1 MELNPCCSFVGI
13 VNYLYTRSLHRKRR
27 RSGPNI
33 PRSWSSDSG
42 GFRARRK
49 SPQAIA
55 MATLS
60 LRISIPEKNATKMMQ
75 FDPSTSVYDACRI
88 IREKLAE
95 ASNMGQ
101 PKDYGLFLADED
113 VKKGVWLEPG
123 RNLDYYILRNGD
135 LLEYRRK
142 LRTLRVRMLDGTL
155 KTMLVDD
162 SQPVANLMVVI
173 CTKIGITNH
182 DEYSLVRELVEE
194 ENENQKPGNFGTLT
208 LKRKKE
214 EKGERDAKM
223 EQLRKKLKTDD
234 EVNWIDPSKTL
245 REQGIDESETVLLR
259 RKFFFSDQNIDSRD
273 PVQLSLLYV
282 QARDAIL
289 DGTHP
294 ITQEKACVFAGIQC
308 QIQFGDHKEEKHKPG
323 FLDLKEFLPQSYVKV
338 KGIEKKVYAEHKK
351 HIGLSELDAKV
362 LYTKTA
368 RSLNTYGVT
377 FFLVKEKMKGKNKL
391 VPRLLG
397 VTKDSVLRLD
407 EKTKEILK
415 TWPLTTVRRWGAS
428 PNTFTLDFGDYSD
441 QYYSVQ
447 TTEAEQILQ
456 LIAGYIDIILK
467 KQKAKDH
474 FGIEGDEGSTMV
486 EDSVSPLKATIMQH
500 ETSNVGKG
508 NVEAVSVA
516 IPAVMR
522 AGGDGARPYGTG
534 HIGGAQYTTVSG
546 QVNIAHAPPMVQQTK
561 VTSVLSEPQRALLST
576 ISAGHEVIHIAEM
589 ELSTKAQLPELGTD
603 PASLRWIEQTIDTHK
618 QNVGSQIAAM
628 NAATAQVV
636 TLTSGPADDVDHTA
650 VGAAITTIATNLP
663 EMTKG
668 VRMIA
673 ALMDDDSSGE
683 RLLDA
688 ARKLCSAFSDLLKAT
703 EPETKEPFIATT
715 YEQYPRQNL
724 LNAASRVGEA
734 SHQVLTTIGEEDDS
748 NRELQDMLLALA
760 KAVANTTAALV
771 LKAKNIA
778 ATCEDSITQ
787 NRVISAATQC
797 ALATSQLVACAKVV
811 APTLHSPACQT
822 QLMNAVREV
831 TKAVERLVDVC
842 NETCGDENLL
852 KELSLAAAE
861 VSRTLNDLL
870 NHIKTATRGERAKE
884 SIQEGAVET
893 ILVATDRLFASTG
906 DAGEMVRQARV
917 VGQATAQL
925 IQSIKGEA
933 ERQTD
938 SEQQQRLLAAAKLLA
953 DATAKMVEAARQCAS
968 SPHDARM
975 QDQLRQAAEELRVA
989 TTAAATP
996 ALRRK
1001 LITRLEACAK
1011 QAASTA
1017 TQCIAAS
1024 SGAGHH
1030 NTNSASQ
1037 EELNMECR
1045 TIAQHIPH
1053 LVSGV
1058 KGTQAQPDN
1067 PSAQLNL
1074 INASEQFLQPGTAVV
1089 KAVRAV
1095 LPTVTD
1101 QASAMQL
1108 NNTSQQL
1115 GSSLAD
1121 LRSAVTRAREACSG
1135 LELDA
1140 AEELINSLKDELGE
1154 FYRAVEAASLR
1165 PLPEETTESTAL
1177 RLGATSKNVGFAMA
1191 QLLSA
1196 AKQGNKNYTGSAA
1209 RETASALKDLTY
1221 AVRGVAATSNQP
1233 ETQKKVLMT
1242 ADDVILRSLRL
1253 VKEARRV
1260 LKHPDDPQNEAN
1272 LAAVAKD
1279 VSYSLNKCVSCL
1291 PGQRDVDEAIHNID
1305 DMAQLLNTNDFPQT
1319 SKSYGQLQSDLN
1331 NAAANLNDASS
1342 NIVSSVR
1349 SPVQLANSSRQF
1361 TNAFGD
1367 LLGVG
1372 MEMAGQTTIETRS
1385 QVVVSLK
1392 NVTMTSGKL
1401 LVTAKSVAADPTA
1414 PNAKN
1419 QLSAAAR
1426 AVTDSINYLVDV
1438 CTSAAPGQN
1447 ECDNAIRNIQSMRS
1461 LLDNPSEPISDVSYF
1476 ECLETVM
1483 EKSKSLGDGMTGIAN
1498 YAKKSE
1504 HENFSV
1510 AVRGVSSSICG
1521 LIEAAA
1527 QAAYLAGVSD
1537 PTSVAGKPGLVDQ
1550 AQFLRAAQAIH
1561 SGCQSLSNPTTTQE
1575 QVLSAATIIAKHT
1588 SAVCNACR
1596 LASSK
1601 TSNPVAKRHFVQSAK
1616 DVANSTA
1623 CLVKE
1628 IKALDKNYSDANR
1641 EKCTEATKPLLEAV
1655 DNLCTFASSPEFASQ
1670 PAKISIAARA
1680 AQEPITSAG
1689 KSIIDGSCAMVQAAK
1704 SLAVSPKDPPTW
1716 QLLANHSKSVSDS
1729 IKSLVASIRDKAP
1742 GQKECDAAIEKLSA
1756 RIRELD
1762 AASLSAVS
1770 QALLPRRENTVQGF
1784 TDQME
1789 SSASELREK
1798 LEPLRTA
1805 AKYEAENVGHA
1816 VNQIALYSEPLVSG
1830 AIGAASNMVHSKQQ
1844 MVLLDQT
1851 KTVAESA
1858 LQLIYV
1864 TKESGGNPK
1873 AVALHSEVD
1882 ETVESTKDALQELQ
1896 NTLETISTSA
1906 GIVTGLIDTISRA
1919 MVRLEDHRMSTI
1931 DTVDSYVDYQT
1942 RMVEAAKEIAR
1953 LAQEMSTKSST
1964 DVARL
1969 GPLAVDISHKYT
1981 QLARDTSGAS
1991 AAASNADVS
2000 AKLRTGVQE
2009 LGRACADIVRAA
2021 GTCQMSPGDAYAQRE
2036 VAEHSKNV
2044 TEKVSQVL
2052 AALQAGSR
2060 GTQACINAAS
2070 TVSGIIGDLDTTI
2083 MFATAGTLHAENESD
2098 TFADHR
2104 ESILQTAKALVED
2117 TKTLVAGAA
2126 SSQEQLAVAA
2136 QNAVSTIVQLAEVV
2150 KYGAA
2155 SLGSQNPEAQVML
2168 INAVKDVA
2176 SALGDLIHATKAASG
2191 KPINDPSMAHL
2202 KDSAK
2207 VMVTNVTSLLKTVK
2221 AVEDEHTRGTR
2232 ALEST
2237 IEAIAQEIRALNSSE
2252 TQKSHVTPE
2261 DLVRCTKSITLATA
2275 KAVSAG
2281 NSCKQDDIIAA
2292 ANMGRKSISDML
2304 TICKS
2309 AAYNCAETAELR
2321 DRTLQAGHDVA
2332 INYRELLQAI
2342 LQISSRSSDAKHTL
2356 PAISRKIAQSV
2367 TELVAVAEL
2376 LKGNDWVDPDDPT
2389 VIAENELL
2397 GAAASIDAA
2406 AKKLASLRPRRSIQ
2420 ETPEDMNF
2428 DEMILEAAKSIA
2440 AATSALIKAAS
2451 AAQRELIATGK
2462 VSRMP
2467 LTSSDDG
2474 QWSEGLI
2481 SAARMVAAAT
2491 HSLVESANAL
2501 VQGVSSEEKLIS
2513 SAKQVA
2519 SSTAQL
2525 LVACKVKADPDSD
2538 STKRLQAAGNA
2549 VKRATDN
2556 LVRAAQQ
2563 AIQQEEDRS
2572 LVLNRRMV
2580 GGIAQEIDARSE
2592 VLRIEREL
2600 EEARGR
2606 LTAIRLAKYKN
2617 RSDLADGD
2625 GELSAEQSGYQSYTT
2640 RYETRAYEPQ
2650 STPSPIQTM
2659 NHTLDQLQS
2668 TTQHISHQ
2676 FGDRQNLISPEKVH
2690 STQSTL
2696 ERKMKDS
2703 QYRSTVDNQ
2712 YGSLDRKYI
2721 IDSHQDRSPYV
2732 VTERKII
2739 TDNSPGQ
2746 YSSIER
2752 RINQESFTSERRHAD
2767 GIPSPISYPT
2777 PPPQHILYSPK
2788 PPSTIPKI
2796 IQEQTL
2802 DDSKDQKY
2810 STDRFSGVSPMS
2822 TFRSEKQVESQR
2834 FSGGIPQHQTFKNV
2848 ESKVIPGGRMETI
2861 TTKTYTSTPGKSSSS
2876 NYETTEETKEYTTSG
2891 NDLSTFKGFD
2901 KNDSLEER
2909 TMKQS
2914 MHKVTEK
2921 KTVTMT
2927 TSSRQE
2933 SNTKTFRYEDKQ

>member
-1 MELNPCCSFVGI
+1 
-13 VNYLYTRSLHRKRR
+13 
-27 RSGPNI
+27 
-33 PRSWSSDSG
+33 
-42 GFRARRK
+42 
-49 SPQAIA
+49 

-88 IREKLAE
+88 IREKLVE

-182 DEYSLVRELVEE
+182 DEYSLVRELVDDD
-194 ENENQKPGNFGTLT
+194 NENQKPGNFGTLT

-338 KGIEKKVYAEHKK
+338 KGIEKKVFAEHKK

-456 LIAGYIDIILK
+456 LISGYIDIILK

-500 ETSNVGKG
+500 ETSNIGKG

-534 HIGGAQYTTVSG
+534 HIGGAQYTTISG
-546 QVNIAHAPPMVQQTK
+546 QVNIAHAPPTVQQTK

-576 ISAGHEVIHIAEM
+576 ITAGHEVIHIAET
-589 ELSTKAQLPELGTD
+589 ELTTKAQLPELGTD

-673 ALMDDDSSGE
+673 ALMDDESSGE

-703 EPETKEPFIATT
+703 EPETKEPFYITST
-715 YEQYPRQNL
+715 LYGQYPRQNL

-778 ATCEDSITQ
+778 ATCEDSATQ

-831 TKAVERLVDVC
+831 TRAVERLVQVC
-842 NETCGDENLL
+842 NETCSDDNLL

-870 NHIKTATRGERAKE
+870 NHIKTATRERAKE

-893 ILVATDRLFASTG
+893 IFVATDKLFASTG

-953 DATAKMVEAARQCAS
+953 DATARMVEAARQCAS
-968 SPHDARM
+968 SPHDIKM
-975 QDQLRQAAEELRVA
+975 QDQLRQAAEELRAA

-1024 SGAGHH
+1024 SGVGHH
-1030 NTNSASQ
+1030 NTNPASQ

-1045 TIAQHIPH
+1045 MMAQQIPH

-1067 PSAQLNL
+1067 PTAQLNL

-1089 KAVRAV
+1089 KATRAV

-1108 NNTSQQL
+1108 NTTSQQL

-1121 LRSAVTRAREACSG
+1121 LRSAVTRAREACGG

-1140 AEELINSLKDELGE
+1140 AEELINSLKDEIGE

-1177 RLGATSKNVGFAMA
+1177 RLGATSKNVGYAMA

-1196 AKQGNKNYTGSAA
+1196 AKQGNENYTGSAA

-1260 LKHPDDPQNEAN
+1260 LKNPDDPENEVN

-1279 VSYSLNKCVSCL
+1279 VSNSLNKCVSCL
-1291 PGQRDVDEAIHNID
+1291 PGQRDVDEAIYNID
-1305 DMAQLLNTNDFPQT
+1305 DMTQVLNINEFPQT
-1319 SKSYGQLQSDLN
+1319 SRSYGQLQSDLN

-1342 NIVSSVR
+1342 NVVSSVR
-1349 SPVQLANSSRQF
+1349 SPVQLANSSKQF
-1361 TNAFGD
+1361 TNAFGE
-1367 LLGVG
+1367 LLSVG
-1372 MEMAGQTTIETRS
+1372 LEMASQTTVETRS
-1385 QVVVSLK
+1385 QVVISLK
-1392 NVTMTSGKL
+1392 NISITSSKL
-1401 LVTAKSVAADPTA
+1401 LMTAKSIAADPTA

-1461 LLDNPSEPISDVSYF
+1461 LLDNPSEPISDASYF

-1498 YAKKSE
+1498 HAKKSE
-1504 HENFSV
+1504 HEQFSV

-1561 SGCQSLSNPTTTQE
+1561 SGCQSLSNPTSTQQ
-1575 QVLSAATIIAKHT
+1575 QVLSAATMIAKHT
-1588 SAVCNACR
+1588 SALCNACR

-1628 IKALDKNYSDANR
+1628 IKALDQNYSDVNR
-1641 EKCTEATKPLLEAV
+1641 EKCAEATKPLLEAV
-1655 DNLCTFASSPEFASQ
+1655 DNLCTFAGSPEFASQ

-1689 KSIIDGSCAMVQAAK
+1689 KSIIDGSCAMVLAAK

-1770 QALLPRRENTVQGF
+1770 QALLPRRENTMQGF

-1816 VNQIALYSEPLVSG
+1816 VNQIALYSEPLVSS

-1873 AVALHSEVD
+1873 AVALHTEVD
-1882 ETVESTKDALQELQ
+1882 EIVESTKDALQELQ

-1919 MVRLEDHRMSTI
+1919 MVRLEDYRMSTV

-2000 AKLRTGVQE
+2000 ARLRTGVQE

-2021 GTCQMSPGDAYAQRE
+2021 GVCQMSPGDAYAQRE
-2036 VAEHSKNV
+2036 VAEHSKIV

-2052 AALQAGSR
+2052 TALQAGSR

-2083 MFATAGTLHAENESD
+2083 MFATAGTLHAENEGD

-2191 KPINDPSMAHL
+2191 KPINDPSMEHL

-2207 VMVTNVTSLLKTVK
+2207 VMVTNVTSLIKTVK

-2237 IEAIAQEIRALNSSE
+2237 IEAIAQEIRALSSSE
-2252 TQKSHVTPE
+2252 TQRSNVTPE
-2261 DLVRCTKSITLATA
+2261 DLVRCTKSITISTA
-2275 KAVSAG
+2275 KAVAAG

-2292 ANMGRKSISDML
+2292 ANMGRKAISDML
-2304 TICKS
+2304 AICKG
-2309 AAYNCAETAELR
+2309 AAHHCAETTELCE
-2321 DRTLQAGHDVA
+2321 RTLQAGHDVA

-2342 LQISSRSSDAKHTL
+2342 LQIASRSGDAKHTL

-2376 LKGNDWVDPDDPT
+2376 LKGTDWVDPDDPT

-2420 ETPEDMNF
+2420 EANEDMNF

-2462 VSRMP
+2462 VSRTP

-2525 LVACKVKADPDSD
+2525 LVACKVKADPDSE

-2625 GELSAEQSGYQSYTT
+2625 GDVAVDQGGYQSYTT
-2640 RYETRAYEPQ
+2640 RYETRAYEPHTT
-2650 STPSPIQTM
+2650 SSPIQTM

-2676 FGDRQNLISPEKVH
+2676 FIDQQNLVSPEKVH

-2696 ERKMKDS
+2696 ERKLKDN
-2703 QYRSTVDNQ
+2703 QYRSTMDQ
-2712 YGSLDRKYI
+2712 YGSLDRKYTV
-2721 IDSHQDRSPYV
+2721 DSYQDRSPYI
-2732 VTERKII
+2732 VTERKFI

-2752 RINQESFTSERRHAD
+2752 RINQESFTTEKKHTD
-2767 GIPSPISYPT
+2767 GFALY
-2777 PPPQHILYSPK
+2777 PPPQHISYSTESPTSK
-2788 PPSTIPKI
+2788 TPV
-2796 IQEQTL
+2796 QEQIAE
-2802 DDSKDQKY
+2802 DRKSPQDQPKY
-2810 STDRFSGVSPMS
+2810 STDRFIGVSPMS
-2822 TFRSEKQVESQR
+2822 TFRSEKQIDTQR
-2834 FSGGIPQHQTFKNV
+2834 FSSGIPQHQTFKNV
-2848 ESKVIPGGRMETI
+2848 ESKVIPGGKIETI
-2861 TTKTYTSTPGKSSSS
+2861 TTKVYSSTPGKNISSS
-2876 NYETTEETKEYTTSG
+2876 NYETTEETKQYTSG
-2891 NDLSTFKGFD
+2891 NDLSTFKGSD
-2901 KNDSLEER
+2901 TVEER

-2914 MHKVTEK
+2914 MHKITEK

>member
-1 MELNPCCSFVGI
+1 MA
-13 VNYLYTRSLHRKRR
+13 
-27 RSGPNI
+27 
-33 PRSWSSDSG
+33 SSDSG
-42 GFRARRK
+42 GFRARRR

-182 DEYSLVRELVEE
+182 DEYSLVRELVDE
-194 ENENQKPGNFGTLT
+194 ENENQKAGNFGTLT

-294 ITQEKACVFAGIQC
+294 VTQEKACVFAGIQC

-338 KGIEKKVYAEHKK
+338 KGIEKKIYAEHKK

-362 LYTKTA
+362 IYTKTA

-456 LIAGYIDIILK
+456 LISGYIDIILK

-516 IPAVMR
+516 IPAVIR
-522 AGGDGARPYGTG
+522 AGVDGARPYGTG

-703 EPETKEPFIATT
+703 EPETKEPFHITT
-715 YEQYPRQNL
+715 IYEQYPRQNL

-778 ATCEDSITQ
+778 ATCEDSAIQ

-831 TKAVERLVDVC
+831 TKAVERLVQVC
-842 NETCGDENLL
+842 NETCNDENLL
-852 KELSLAAAE
+852 KELSIAASE

-893 ILVATDRLFASTG
+893 ILVATDKLFASTG

-975 QDQLRQAAEELRVA
+975 QDQLRQAAEELRAA
-989 TTAAATP
+989 TTVAATP

-1024 SGAGHH
+1024 SGVGHH
-1030 NTNSASQ
+1030 NTNPASQ

-1067 PSAQLNL
+1067 PTAQLNL
-1074 INASEQFLQPGTAVV
+1074 INASEQFLQPGTSVV
-1089 KAVRAV
+1089 KAARAV

-1121 LRSAVTRAREACSG
+1121 LRSAVTRARETCGG

-1196 AKQGNKNYTGSAA
+1196 AKQGNENYTGSAA

-1260 LKHPDDPQNEAN
+1260 LKNPDDPKNEAN
-1272 LAAVAKD
+1272 LAVVAKD
-1279 VSYSLNKCVSCL
+1279 VSNSLNKCVSCL

-1305 DMAQLLNTNDFPQT
+1305 DMAQVLNMDEFPQT
-1319 SKSYGQLQSDLN
+1319 SKSYGRLQSDLN

-1349 SPVQLANSSRQF
+1349 SPVQLANSSKQF

-1461 LLDNPSEPISDVSYF
+1461 LLDNPSEPISDASYF

-1537 PTSVAGKPGLVDQ
+1537 STSVAGKPGLVDQ

-1561 SGCQSLSNPTTTQE
+1561 SGCQSLGNPTTTQE

-1588 SAVCNACR
+1588 SALCNACR

-1628 IKALDKNYSDANR
+1628 IKALDKNYSDTNR
-1641 EKCTEATKPLLEAV
+1641 EKCAEATKPLLEAV

-1680 AQEPITSAG
+1680 AQEPITYAG

-1704 SLAVSPKDPPTW
+1704 SLAISPKDPPTW

-1770 QALLPRRENTVQGF
+1770 QALVPRRENTVQGF

-1816 VNQIALYSEPLVSG
+1816 VNQIALYSEPLVCG

-1864 TKESGGNPK
+1864 TKESAGNPK

-2036 VAEHSKNV
+2036 VAEQSKIV

-2083 MFATAGTLHAENESD
+2083 MFATAGTLHAENEND

-2104 ESILQTAKALVED
+2104 ENILQTAKALVED

-2252 TQKSHVTPE
+2252 NQKSHVTPE
-2261 DLVRCTKSITLATA
+2261 DLVRCTKSITLSTA

-2342 LQISSRSSDAKHTL
+2342 LQISSRSGDAKHTL
-2356 PAISRKIAQSV
+2356 PVISRKIAQSV

-2420 ETPEDMNF
+2420 ETNEDMNF

-2462 VSRMP
+2462 VSRTP

-2525 LVACKVKADPDSD
+2525 LVACKVKADPDSE

-2625 GELSAEQSGYQSYTT
+2625 GDIANEQSGYQSYTT

-2650 STPSPIQTM
+2650 TTPSPIQTM

-2703 QYRSTVDNQ
+2703 QYHRSTVDNQ

-2721 IDSHQDRSPYV
+2721 DGHQERSPYI
-2732 VTERKII
+2732 VTEKKII

-2752 RINQESFTSERRHAD
+2752 KINQESYIAERRHAD
-2767 GIPSPISYPT
+2767 GIASYAP
-2777 PPPQHILYSPK
+2777 PQPPQHILYSPK

-2796 IQEQTL
+2796 VQEQTL
-2802 DDSKDQKY
+2802 NDPKSPQDQQKY
-2810 STDRFSGVSPMS
+2810 STDRFSGMSPMS
-2822 TFRSEKQVESQR
+2822 TFRSEQQMDTQR
-2834 FSGGIPQHQTFKNV
+2834 FGSGVPQHQTFKNV
-2848 ESKVIPGGRMETI
+2848 ESKVIPGGRIETI
-2861 TTKTYTSTPGKSSSS
+2861 TTKMYTSTPGKSSSS
-2876 NYETTEETKEYTTSG
+2876 NYEATEETKEYTTSG

-2901 KNDSLEER
+2901 NDTVEER
-2909 TMKQS
+2909 KS

-2927 TSSRQE
+2927 MSSRQE

>member
-1 MELNPCCSFVGI
+1 
-13 VNYLYTRSLHRKRR
+13 
-27 RSGPNI
+27 
-33 PRSWSSDSG
+33 
-42 GFRARRK
+42 
-49 SPQAIA
+49 

-75 FDPSTSVYDACRI
+75 FDPNTSVYDACRI

-95 ASNMGQ
+95 ATNMGQ
-101 PKDYGLFLADED
+101 PKDYGIFLADED

-142 LRTLRVRMLDGTL
+142 IRTLRVRMLDGTL

-182 DEYSLVRELVEE
+182 DEYSLVRELVDDDT
-194 ENENQKPGNFGTLT
+194 ENQKSGNFGTLT

-323 FLDLKEFLPQSYVKV
+323 FLDLKEFLPQSYMKV
-338 KGIEKKVYAEHKK
+338 KGIEKKVFAEHKK

-576 ISAGHEVIHIAEM
+576 ITAGHEVIHIAET
-589 ELSTKAQLPELGTD
+589 ELITKATLPELGSD

-673 ALMDDDSSGE
+673 ALMDDESSGE

-703 EPETKEPFIATT
+703 EPETKEPFYITST
-715 YEQYPRQNL
+715 RYGQYPRQNL

-778 ATCEDSITQ
+778 ATCEDSATQ

-811 APTLHSPACQT
+811 APTLQSPACQT

-831 TKAVERLVDVC
+831 TKAVERLVQVC
-842 NETCGDENLL
+842 NETCGDDNLL
-852 KELSLAAAE
+852 KELSVAAAE

-968 SPHDARM
+968 SPHDAKM
-975 QDQLRQAAEELRVA
+975 QDQLRQAAEELRAA

-1024 SGAGHH
+1024 SGATHH
-1030 NTNSASQ
+1030 NTNLASQ

-1045 TIAQHIPH
+1045 MMAQQIPH

-1067 PSAQLNL
+1067 PTAQLNL

-1089 KAVRAV
+1089 KAARAV

-1121 LRSAVTRAREACSG
+1121 LRSAVTRAREACGG

-1154 FYRAVEAASLR
+1154 FYRAVESASLR

-1177 RLGATSKNVGFAMA
+1177 RLGATSKNVGCAMA

-1196 AKQGNKNYTGSAA
+1196 AKQGNENYTGSAA

-1253 VKEARRV
+1253 VREARRV
-1260 LKHPDDPQNEAN
+1260 LKNPDDPENEAN

-1279 VSYSLNKCVSCL
+1279 VSNSLNKCVSCL
-1291 PGQRDVDEAIHNID
+1291 PGQRDVDEAIRNID
-1305 DMAQLLNTNDFPQT
+1305 DMTQVLNMNEFPQT

-1331 NAAANLNDASS
+1331 NAAVNLNDASS
-1342 NIVSSVR
+1342 NVVSSVR
-1349 SPVQLANSSRQF
+1349 SPVQLASSSIQF

-1367 LLGVG
+1367 LLSVG
-1372 MEMAGQTTIETRS
+1372 MEMASQTTIETRT

-1392 NVTMTSGKL
+1392 NVSMTSSKL
-1401 LVTAKSVAADPTA
+1401 LMTAKSIAADPSA

-1461 LLDNPSEPISDVSYF
+1461 LLDNPSEPISDATYF

-1498 YAKKSE
+1498 HAKKSE
-1504 HENFSV
+1504 HEQFSI

-1561 SGCQSLSNPTTTQE
+1561 SGCQSLGNPTSTQQ
-1575 QVLSAATIIAKHT
+1575 QVLSAATMIAKHT
-1588 SAVCNACR
+1588 SALCNACR

-1628 IKALDKNYSDANR
+1628 IKALDQNYSDINR
-1641 EKCTEATKPLLEAV
+1641 EKCAEATKPLLEAV
-1655 DNLCTFASSPEFASQ
+1655 DSLCTFASSPEFASQ

-1689 KSIIDGSCAMVQAAK
+1689 KSIISGSCAMVQAAK

-1770 QALLPRRENTVQGF
+1770 QALMPRRESTVQGF

-1851 KTVAESA
+1851 KTVAEST

-1873 AVALHSEVD
+1873 AIALHTEVD

-2000 AKLRTGVQE
+2000 ARLRTGVQE

-2036 VAEHSKNV
+2036 VAEYSKIV

-2083 MFATAGTLHAENESD
+2083 MFATAGTLHAENEGD

-2104 ESILQTAKALVED
+2104 EHILQTAKALVED

-2191 KPINDPSMAHL
+2191 KPINDPSMEHL

-2237 IEAIAQEIRALNSSE
+2237 IEAIAQEIRALSSSDA
-2252 TQKSHVTPE
+2252 QRSNVTPE
-2261 DLVRCTKSITLATA
+2261 DLVRCTKSITMSTA
-2275 KAVSAG
+2275 KAVAAG

-2292 ANMGRKSISDML
+2292 ANMGRKAISDML
-2304 TICKS
+2304 SICKS
-2309 AAYNCAETAELR
+2309 AAHNCAETTELCE
-2321 DRTLQAGHDVA
+2321 RTLQAGHDVA

-2342 LQISSRSSDAKHTL
+2342 LQIASRSGDAKHTL

-2376 LKGNDWVDPDDPT
+2376 LKGTDWVDPDDPT

-2420 ETPEDMNF
+2420 EANEDMNF

-2462 VSRMP
+2462 VSRTP

-2525 LVACKVKADPDSD
+2525 LVACKVKADPDSE

-2617 RSDLADGD
+2617 RPDLADGD
-2625 GELSAEQSGYQSYTT
+2625 GDVTVDQSGYQSYTT

-2650 STPSPIQTM
+2650 SRISPIQTM

-2668 TTQHISHQ
+2668 TTQHISQQ
-2676 FGDRQNLISPEKVH
+2676 FTDQQNLVSPEKVY
-2690 STQSTL
+2690 STQNTL

-2703 QYRSTVDNQ
+2703 QYQSTVDQ
-2712 YGSLDRKYI
+2712 YGSLDRKYTV
-2721 IDSHQDRSPYV
+2721 DGYQDRNPYII
-2732 VTERKII
+2732 TEKKII

-2752 RINQESFTSERRHAD
+2752 RINQESYATERKHAD
-2767 GIPSPISYPT
+2767 GIALY
-2777 PPPQHILYSPK
+2777 PPPQHISYSRKSPTSK
-2788 PPSTIPKI
+2788 PV
-2796 IQEQTL
+2796 QDQTE
-2802 DDSKDQKY
+2802 DRKSPQDQLKY
-2810 STDRFSGVSPMS
+2810 STDRFASISPMS
-2822 TFRSEKQVESQR
+2822 TFRSEKQDTQR
-2834 FSGGIPQHQTFKNV
+2834 FSSNIPQHQTFKNV
-2848 ESKVIPGGRMETI
+2848 ESKALPGGRIETI
-2861 TTKTYTSTPGKSSSS
+2861 TTKVYSSTPGKSASSS
-2876 NYETTEETKEYTTSG
+2876 NYESTEESSKQFTSG
-2891 NDLSTFKGFD
+2891 NELSTFKG
-2901 KNDSLEER
+2901 NDTIEER
-2909 TMKQS
+2909 MTKQS
-2914 MHKVTEK
+2914 LHKVTEK
-2921 KTVTMT
+2921 KTITMT

>member
-1 MELNPCCSFVGI
+1 
-13 VNYLYTRSLHRKRR
+13 
-27 RSGPNI
+27 
-33 PRSWSSDSG
+33 
-42 GFRARRK
+42 
-49 SPQAIA
+49 

-88 IREKLAE
+88 IREKLVE

-142 LRTLRVRMLDGTL
+142 FRTLRVRMLDGTL

-182 DEYSLVRELVEE
+182 DEYSLVRELMDE
-194 ENENQKPGNFGTLT
+194 ENENPKSGNFGTLT

-245 REQGIDESETVLLR
+245 REQGIDEAETVLLR

-338 KGIEKKVYAEHKK
+338 KGIEKKVFAEHKK
-351 HIGLSELDAKV
+351 HIGLSELEAKV

-546 QVNIAHAPPMVQQTK
+546 QVNIAHTPPMVQQTK

-576 ISAGHEVIHIAEM
+576 ITAGHEVIHIAET

-673 ALMDDDSSGE
+673 ALMDDESSGE

-703 EPETKEPFIATT
+703 EPETKE
-715 YEQYPRQNL
+715 PRQNL

-778 ATCEDSITQ
+778 ATCEDSATQ

-831 TKAVERLVDVC
+831 TKAVERLVQVC
-842 NETCGDENLL
+842 NETCSDENLL
-852 KELSLAAAE
+852 KELSAAANE

-870 NHIKTATRGERAKE
+870 DHIKAATRRERARE

-893 ILVATDRLFASTG
+893 ILVATDKLFASTG
-906 DAGEMVRQARV
+906 DAGEMVRQARI

-968 SPHDARM
+968 SPHDAKM
-975 QDQLRQAAEELRVA
+975 QDQLRQAAEELRAA

-1001 LITRLEACAK
+1001 LITHLEVCAK

-1030 NTNSASQ
+1030 NTNPASQ

-1058 KGTQAQPDN
+1058 KGTQMQPDN
-1067 PSAQLNL
+1067 PTAQLNL
-1074 INASEQFLQPGTAVV
+1074 INASEQFLQPGTSVV

-1121 LRSAVTRAREACSG
+1121 LRSAVTRARIACGG

-1177 RLGATSKNVGFAMA
+1177 RLGASSKNVGFAMA

-1196 AKQGNKNYTGSAA
+1196 AKQGNENYTGSAA

-1221 AVRGVAATSNQP
+1221 AVRGVAATSDQP

-1242 ADDVILRSLRL
+1242 ADDVILRSLYL

-1260 LKHPDDPQNEAN
+1260 LKNPDDPENEIN

-1279 VSYSLNKCVSCL
+1279 VSISLNKCVSCL
-1291 PGQRDVDEAIHNID
+1291 PGQRDVDEAIRNID
-1305 DMAQLLNTNDFPQT
+1305 DMTQVLGINEFPQT
-1319 SKSYGQLQSDLN
+1319 NKSYGQLQSDLN
-1331 NAAANLNDASS
+1331 NAAVNLNDASS
-1342 NIVSSVR
+1342 SVVSSVR
-1349 SPVQLANSSRQF
+1349 SPVQLASSSKQF

-1372 MEMAGQTTIETRS
+1372 MEMASQTSIETRT
-1385 QVVVSLK
+1385 QVVISLRNVS
-1392 NVTMTSGKL
+1392 MTSSKL

-1461 LLDNPSEPISDVSYF
+1461 LLDNPSQPFSDASYF

-1498 YAKKSE
+1498 HAKKSE
-1504 HENFSV
+1504 HEHFSV

-1550 AQFLRAAQAIH
+1550 AQFLRAAQAIQ
-1561 SGCQSLSNPTTTQE
+1561 SGCQSLGNPTSTQQ
-1575 QVLSAATIIAKHT
+1575 QVLSAATMIAKHT
-1588 SAVCNACR
+1588 SALCNACR
-1596 LASSK
+1596 VASSK

-1628 IKALDKNYSDANR
+1628 IKALDQNYSDINR
-1641 EKCTEATKPLLEAV
+1641 EKCAEATKPLLEAV

-1704 SLAVSPKDPPTW
+1704 SLAISPKDPPTW

-1762 AASLSAVS
+1762 AISLSAVS
-1770 QALLPRRENTVQGF
+1770 QTLVPRRENTVQGF

-1798 LEPLRTA
+1798 LEPLRIA

-1830 AIGAASNMVHSKQQ
+1830 AIGAASNMVQSKQQ

-1953 LAQEMSTKSST
+1953 LAQEMSTKSSI

-2000 AKLRTGVQE
+2000 ARLRTGVQE

-2036 VAEHSKNV
+2036 VAEHSKIV

-2104 ESILQTAKALVED
+2104 EHILQTAKALVED

-2237 IEAIAQEIRALNSSE
+2237 IEAIAQEIRALNTPE
-2252 TQKSHVTPE
+2252 TQKSNVTPE
-2261 DLVRCTKSITLATA
+2261 DLVRCTKSITISTA
-2275 KAVSAG
+2275 KAVAAG

-2292 ANMGRKSISDML
+2292 ANMGRKAISDML
-2304 TICKS
+2304 TICKG

-2342 LQISSRSSDAKHTL
+2342 LQISSRSGDAKHTL

-2420 ETPEDMNF
+2420 ETNEDMNF

-2462 VSRMP
+2462 VSRTP

-2481 SAARMVAAAT
+2481 SAARLVAAAT

-2525 LVACKVKADPDSD
+2525 LVACKVKADPDSE

-2617 RSDLADGD
+2617 RPDLSDGD
-2625 GELSAEQSGYQSYTT
+2625 GDVSAEQSGYQSYTT
-2640 RYETRAYEPQ
+2640 RYETRAYEPPNA
-2650 STPSPIQTM
+2650 PSPIQTM

-2676 FGDRQNLISPEKVH
+2676 FAGSDRQNLVSPEKVH

-2696 ERKMKDS
+2696 ERRMKDS
-2703 QYRSTVDNQ
+2703 QYRSTLENQ

-2721 IDSHQDRSPYV
+2721 IDSHQDRNPYV
-2732 VTERKII
+2732 ITERKII
-2739 TDNSPGQ
+2739 TDNSPAQ

-2752 RINQESFTSERRHAD
+2752 RINQESYATDRKHTD
-2767 GIPSPISYPT
+2767 GYASY
-2777 PPPQHILYSPK
+2777 PPPQHISYATTKSP
-2788 PPSTIPKI
+2788 TPKA
-2796 IQEQTL
+2796 TL
-2802 DDSKDQKY
+2802 EHTFEDRKSPQDQQKY
-2810 STDRFSGVSPMS
+2810 PNDRFSGVSPMS
-2822 TFRSEKQVESQR
+2822 TFRSEKQVDTQR
-2834 FSGGIPQHQTFKNV
+2834 FSSGVPQHQTFKNV
-2848 ESKVIPGGRMETI
+2848 ESKVIPGGRIETI
-2861 TTKTYTSTPGKSSSS
+2861 TTKMYTSTPGKSSSS
-2876 NYETTEETKEYTTSG
+2876 SNYEATEETKEYATSG
-2891 NDLSTFKGFD
+2891 NELSTFKGLD
-2901 KNDSLEER
+2901 NVDSVEER
-2909 TMKQS
+2909 MKS
-2914 MHKVTEK
+2914 TTHKVTEK

-2927 TSSRQE
+2927 MSSRQE
-2933 SNTKTFRYEDKQ
+2933 SNTKTFRYDDKQ

>member
-1 MELNPCCSFVGI
+1 MLGAFYCG
-13 VNYLYTRSLHRKRR
+13 HR
-27 RSGPNI
+27 
-33 PRSWSSDSG
+33 
-42 GFRARRK
+42 
-49 SPQAIA
+49 
-55 MATLS
+55 
-60 LRISIPEKNATKMMQ
+60 
-75 FDPSTSVYDACRI
+75 
-88 IREKLAE
+88 
-95 ASNMGQ
+95 
-101 PKDYGLFLADED
+101 
-113 VKKGVWLEPG
+113 
-123 RNLDYYILRNGD
+123 
-135 LLEYRRK
+135 
-142 LRTLRVRMLDGTL
+142 
-155 KTMLVDD
+155 
-162 SQPVANLMVVI
+162 
-173 CTKIGITNH
+173 
-182 DEYSLVRELVEE
+182 
-194 ENENQKPGNFGTLT
+194 
-208 LKRKKE
+208 
-214 EKGERDAKM
+214 
-223 EQLRKKLKTDD
+223 
-234 EVNWIDPSKTL
+234 
-245 REQGIDESETVLLR
+245 
-259 RKFFFSDQNIDSRD
+259 
-273 PVQLSLLYV
+273 
-282 QARDAIL
+282 
-289 DGTHP
+289 
-294 ITQEKACVFAGIQC
+294 
-308 QIQFGDHKEEKHKPG
+308 
-323 FLDLKEFLPQSYVKV
+323 
-338 KGIEKKVYAEHKK
+338 
-351 HIGLSELDAKV
+351 
-362 LYTKTA
+362 
-368 RSLNTYGVT
+368 
-377 FFLVKEKMKGKNKL
+377 
-391 VPRLLG
+391 
-397 VTKDSVLRLD
+397 
-407 EKTKEILK
+407 
-415 TWPLTTVRRWGAS
+415 
-428 PNTFTLDFGDYSD
+428 
-441 QYYSVQ
+441 
-447 TTEAEQILQ
+447 
-456 LIAGYIDIILK
+456 
-467 KQKAKDH
+467 
-474 FGIEGDEGSTMV
+474 
-486 EDSVSPLKATIMQH
+486 
-500 ETSNVGKG
+500 
-508 NVEAVSVA
+508 
-516 IPAVMR
+516 
-522 AGGDGARPYGTG
+522 
-534 HIGGAQYTTVSG
+534 
-546 QVNIAHAPPMVQQTK
+546 VQQTK

-703 EPETKEPFIATT
+703 EPETKEPFYITT
-715 YEQYPRQNL
+715 IYEQYPRQNL

-778 ATCEDSITQ
+778 ATCEDSATQ

-831 TKAVERLVDVC
+831 TKAVERLVQVC

-852 KELSLAAAE
+852 KELSVAASE

-870 NHIKTATRGERAKE
+870 NHIKTATRERAKE
-884 SIQEGAVET
+884 TIQEGAVET

-906 DAGEMVRQARV
+906 DGSEMVRQARV

-968 SPHDARM
+968 NPHDVRM
-975 QDQLRQAAEELRVA
+975 QDQLRQAAEELRAA

-1001 LITRLEACAK
+1001 LITRLEVCAK

-1017 TQCIAAS
+1017 TQCIAAA
-1024 SGAGHH
+1024 SGVGHH
-1030 NTNSASQ
+1030 NTNPASQ

-1067 PSAQLNL
+1067 PTAQLNL

-1089 KAVRAV
+1089 KAARAV

-1121 LRSAVTRAREACSG
+1121 LRSAVTRARETCGG

-1165 PLPEETTESTAL
+1165 PLPEETMESTAL

-1196 AKQGNKNYTGSAA
+1196 AKQGNENYTGSAA

-1260 LKHPDDPQNEAN
+1260 LKNPDDPENEVN

-1279 VSYSLNKCVSCL
+1279 VSNSLNKCVSCL
-1291 PGQRDVDEAIHNID
+1291 PGQRDVDEAIRNID
-1305 DMAQLLNTNDFPQT
+1305 DMAQILNTNEFPQT
-1319 SKSYGQLQSDLN
+1319 SKSYGQLQNDLN

-1349 SPVQLANSSRQF
+1349 SPVQLANSSKQF
-1361 TNAFGD
+1361 TNAFGN

-1401 LVTAKSVAADPTA
+1401 LITAKSVAADPTA

-1461 LLDNPSEPISDVSYF
+1461 LLDNPSEPISDASYF

-1561 SGCQSLSNPTTTQE
+1561 SGCQSLGNPTTTQE

-1588 SAVCNACR
+1588 SALCNACR

-1628 IKALDKNYSDANR
+1628 IKALDKNYSDVNR
-1641 EKCTEATKPLLEAV
+1641 EKCAEATKPLLEAV

-1770 QALLPRRENTVQGF
+1770 QALVPRRENTVQGF

-1864 TKESGGNPK
+1864 TKESAGNPK

-2021 GTCQMSPGDAYAQRE
+2021 GTCQMSPGDVYAQRE
-2036 VAEHSKNV
+2036 VAEHSKIV

-2083 MFATAGTLHAENESD
+2083 MFATAGTLHAENEND

-2104 ESILQTAKALVED
+2104 ENILQTAKALVED

-2237 IEAIAQEIRALNSSE
+2237 IEAIAQEIRALSSSE

-2261 DLVRCTKSITLATA
+2261 DLVRCTKSITLSTA

-2321 DRTLQAGHDVA
+2321 ERTLQAGHDVA

-2342 LQISSRSSDAKHTL
+2342 LQISSRSGDAKHTL

-2376 LKGNDWVDPDDPT
+2376 LKGSDWVDPDDPT

-2420 ETPEDMNF
+2420 ETTEDMNF

-2462 VSRMP
+2462 VSRTP

-2525 LVACKVKADPDSD
+2525 LVACKVKADPDSE

-2625 GELSAEQSGYQSYTT
+2625 GDVAVDQSGYQSYTT

-2650 STPSPIQTM
+2650 TTPSPIQTM

-2668 TTQHISHQ
+2668 TTQHISQ
-2676 FGDRQNLISPEKVH
+2676 FGGDRQNLISPEKVH

-2703 QYRSTVDNQ
+2703 QYRSTVDQ

-2721 IDSHQDRSPYV
+2721 IDGHQERSPYV

-2752 RINQESFTSERRHAD
+2752 RINQESYIAEKRHAD
-2767 GIPSPISYPT
+2767 GIPSYTPPP

-2788 PPSTIPKI
+2788 PPLTIPKI
-2796 IQEQTL
+2796 IQEPTFNDPKSPQ
-2802 DDSKDQKY
+2802 DQQKY
-2810 STDRFSGVSPMS
+2810 PTDRFSSVSPMS
-2822 TFRSEKQVESQR
+2822 TFRSEKQVDTQR
-2834 FSGGIPQHQTFKNV
+2834 FSGGVPQHQTFKNI
-2848 ESKVIPGGRMETI
+2848 ESKAVPGGRIETI

-2876 NYETTEETKEYTTSG
+2876 NYEAAEEIKEYTTSG
-2891 NDLSTFKGFD
+2891 NDLSTFKSFD
-2901 KNDSLEER
+2901 NDTLEEH

-2927 TSSRQE
+2927 MSSRQE

>member
-1 MELNPCCSFVGI
+1 
-13 VNYLYTRSLHRKRR
+13 
-27 RSGPNI
+27 
-33 PRSWSSDSG
+33 
-42 GFRARRK
+42 
-49 SPQAIA
+49 

-88 IREKLAE
+88 IREKLAD
-95 ASNMGQ
+95 ASNMAQ

-123 RNLDYYILRNGD
+123 RNLDYYLLRNGD

-155 KTMLVDD
+155 KTLLVDD
-162 SQPVANLMVVI
+162 SQAVANLMVVI

-182 DEYSLVRELVEE
+182 DEYSLVRELPEE
-194 ENENQKPGNFGTLT
+194 ETENQKPGSNLGTLT
-208 LKRKKE
+208 LKKRKE

-223 EQLRKKLKTDD
+223 DQLRKKLKTDD

-245 REQGIDESETVLLR
+245 REQGIDETETVLLR

-294 ITQEKACVFAGIQC
+294 VTQEKACTFAGIQC
-308 QIQFGDHKEEKHKPG
+308 QIQFGDHKEDKHKPG
-323 FLDLKEFLPQSYVKV
+323 FLDLKEFLPQSYLKV
-338 KGIEKKVYAEHKK
+338 KGIEKKIFAEHKK
-351 HIGLSELDAKV
+351 HLGLSEPEAKV

-368 RSLNTYGVT
+368 RSLSTYGVT
-377 FFLVKEKMKGKNKL
+377 FFLVKEKMNGKNKL

-456 LIAGYIDIILK
+456 LISGYIDIILK

-522 AGGDGARPYGTG
+522 AGGEGARPYGTG
-534 HIGGAQYTTVSG
+534 HMGGAQYTTVSG

-576 ISAGHEVIHIAEM
+576 ITAGHEVIHIAET
-589 ELSTKAQLPELGTD
+589 ELSCKAELPELGND
-603 PASLRWIEQTIDTHK
+603 PDSLKWIEQTIDTHK
-618 QNVGSQIAAM
+618 QSVGSHIAAM

-673 ALMDDDSSGE
+673 ALMDDESSGDK
-683 RLLDA
+683 LLDA

-703 EPETKEPFIATT
+703 EPETKEP
-715 YEQYPRQNL
+715 RQNL

-734 SHQVLTTIGEEDDS
+734 SHQVLTTIGEENDA

-760 KAVANTTAALV
+760 KAVANSTAALV

-778 ATCEDSITQ
+778 ATCEDSVTQ

-831 TKAVERLVDVC
+831 TKAVEGLLEVC
-842 NETCGDENLL
+842 NETCSDETLL
-852 KELSLAAAE
+852 KELNAAASE

-893 ILVATDRLFASTG
+893 ILVATDKLFASTG

-925 IQSIKGEA
+925 IQSIKGDA
-933 ERQTD
+933 EKQTD
-938 SEQQQRLLAAAKLLA
+938 SEQQRRLLVAAKMLA

-975 QDQLRQAAEELRVA
+975 QDQLRRAAEELRAA

-996 ALRRK
+996 ALRKK
-1001 LITRLEACAK
+1001 LISRIEASAK
-1011 QAASTA
+1011 QTAS
-1017 TQCIAAS
+1017 C
-1024 SGAGHH
+1024 
-1030 NTNSASQ
+1030 
-1037 EELNMECR
+1037 
-1045 TIAQHIPH
+1045 
-1053 LVSGV
+1053 
-1058 KGTQAQPDN
+1058 
-1067 PSAQLNL
+1067 
-1074 INASEQFLQPGTAVV
+1074 
-1089 KAVRAV
+1089 
-1095 LPTVTD
+1095 
-1101 QASAMQL
+1101 
-1108 NNTSQQL
+1108 
-1115 GSSLAD
+1115 
-1121 LRSAVTRAREACSG
+1121 G

-1165 PLPEETTESTAL
+1165 PFPDETTESTAL
-1177 RLGATSKNVGFAMA
+1177 RLGSTLKNVGFAMA

-1196 AKQGNKNYTGSAA
+1196 AKQGNENYTGTAA

-1221 AVRGVAATSNQP
+1221 AVRGVAATSTQP

-1242 ADDVILRSLRL
+1242 ADDVILKSLRL
-1253 VKEARRV
+1253 VKEARRA
-1260 LKHPDDPQNEAN
+1260 LKNPDNPDNEAN
-1272 LAAVAKD
+1272 LAVVAKD
-1279 VSYSLNKCVSCL
+1279 VSNSLNKCVSCL
-1291 PGQRDVDEAIHNID
+1291 PGQRDVDEAIKNIED
-1305 DMAQLLNTNDFPQT
+1305 ITQVLGMNEFPQT
-1319 SKSYGQLQSDLN
+1319 NKSYEQLQSDLN
-1331 NAAANLNDASS
+1331 NAVANLNDASS
-1342 NIVSSVR
+1342 SVVSSVR
-1349 SPVQLANSSRQF
+1349 SPVELANSSKQF
-1361 TNAFGD
+1361 TNAFRE
-1367 LLGVG
+1367 LLAVG
-1372 MEMAGQTTIETRS
+1372 MEIAGQAPIETRS
-1385 QVVVSLK
+1385 QMVVSLK
-1392 NVTMTSGKL
+1392 NVSLTSSKF
-1401 LVTAKSVAADPTA
+1401 LVTAKSVAADPSA
-1414 PNAKN
+1414 PAAKN
-1419 QLSAAAR
+1419 QLSA
-1426 AVTDSINYLVDV
+1426 
-1438 CTSAAPGQN
+1438 
-1447 ECDNAIRNIQSMRS
+1447 
-1461 LLDNPSEPISDVSYF
+1461 
-1476 ECLETVM
+1476 
-1483 EKSKSLGDGMTGIAN
+1483 
-1498 YAKKSE
+1498 
-1504 HENFSV
+1504 
-1510 AVRGVSSSICG
+1510 
-1521 LIEAAA
+1521 
-1527 QAAYLAGVSD
+1527 
-1537 PTSVAGKPGLVDQ
+1537 
-1550 AQFLRAAQAIH
+1550 
-1561 SGCQSLSNPTTTQE
+1561 
-1575 QVLSAATIIAKHT
+1575 
-1588 SAVCNACR
+1588 
-1596 LASSK
+1596 
-1601 TSNPVAKRHFVQSAK
+1601 
-1616 DVANSTA
+1616 ST
-1623 CLVKE
+1623 
-1628 IKALDKNYSDANR
+1628 
-1641 EKCTEATKPLLEAV
+1641 
-1655 DNLCTFASSPEFASQ
+1655 
-1670 PAKISIAARA
+1670 
-1680 AQEPITSAG
+1680 
-1689 KSIIDGSCAMVQAAK
+1689 
-1704 SLAVSPKDPPTW
+1704 
-1716 QLLANHSKSVSDS
+1716 
-1729 IKSLVASIRDKAP
+1729 
-1742 GQKECDAAIEKLSA
+1742 
-1756 RIRELD
+1756 
-1762 AASLSAVS
+1762 
-1770 QALLPRRENTVQGF
+1770 
-1784 TDQME
+1784 
-1789 SSASELREK
+1789 
-1798 LEPLRTA
+1798 
-1805 AKYEAENVGHA
+1805 
-1816 VNQIALYSEPLVSG
+1816 
-1830 AIGAASNMVHSKQQ
+1830 
-1844 MVLLDQT
+1844 
-1851 KTVAESA
+1851 
-1858 LQLIYV
+1858 
-1864 TKESGGNPK
+1864 
-1873 AVALHSEVD
+1873 
-1882 ETVESTKDALQELQ
+1882 
-1896 NTLETISTSA
+1896 
-1906 GIVTGLIDTISRA
+1906 
-1919 MVRLEDHRMSTI
+1919 
-1931 DTVDSYVDYQT
+1931 
-1942 RMVEAAKEIAR
+1942 
-1953 LAQEMSTKSST
+1953 
-1964 DVARL
+1964 
-1969 GPLAVDISHKYT
+1969 
-1981 QLARDTSGAS
+1981 
-1991 AAASNADVS
+1991 ADVS
-2000 AKLRTGVQE
+2000 ARLRTGVQE
-2009 LGRACADIVRAA
+2009 LSRACADVVRVAE
-2021 GTCQMSPGDAYAQRE
+2021 TCQILPDDAYTQRE
-2036 VAEHSKNV
+2036 VIEQGKIDS
-2044 TEKVSQVL
+2044 EKVSQVL
-2052 AALQAGSR
+2052 AALQAGSK

-2083 MFATAGTLHAENESD
+2083 MFATAGTLHAENEGD

-2104 ESILQTAKALVED
+2104 KSILKTAKALVED
-2117 TKTLVAGAA
+2117 TKTLVAGAV

-2168 INAVKDVA
+2168 INAVRDVA

-2237 IEAIAQEIRALNSSE
+2237 IEAIAQEIRTLNTPE
-2252 TQKSHVTPE
+2252 TQKTNVTPE
-2261 DLVRCTKSITLATA
+2261 DLVRCTKSITVSTA
-2275 KAVSAG
+2275 KAVAAG
-2281 NSCKQDDIIAA
+2281 NSCKQDDIIVA
-2292 ANMGRKSISDML
+2292 ANMGRKAISDML
-2304 TICKS
+2304 TICKG
-2309 AAYNCAETAELR
+2309 AAYNCAETDELR
-2321 DRTLQAGHDVA
+2321 ERTLQAGHDVA
-2332 INYRELLQAI
+2332 TNYRELLQAI
-2342 LQISSRSSDAKHTL
+2342 LQISSRSGDAKHTL
-2356 PAISRKIAQSV
+2356 PPISRKIAQSV

-2376 LKGNDWVDPDDPT
+2376 LKGTDWVDPDDPT

-2420 ETPEDMNF
+2420 EANEDMNF

-2462 VSRMP
+2462 VSRTP

-2491 HSLVESANAL
+2491 HSLVESANSL

-2563 AIQQEEDRS
+2563 AIQHEEDRS
-2572 LVLNRRMV
+2572 LILNRRMV
-2580 GGIAQEIDARSE
+2580 GGIAQEINARSE

-2606 LTAIRLAKYKN
+2606 LTAIRQAKYKN
-2617 RSDLADGD
+2617 RPDLADTD
-2625 GELSAEQSGYQSYTT
+2625 TEAEQSGYEGYTT
-2640 RYETRAYEPQ
+2640 RYETRAYDSQ
-2650 STPSPIQTM
+2650 SHM

-2668 TTQHISHQ
+2668 ATHNISQ
-2676 FGDRQNLISPEKVH
+2676 LAADSQSLVSPEKVH

-2696 ERKMKDS
+2696 ERKMKDN
-2703 QYRSTVDNQ
+2703 QYRSAMEGHYGSVEKKYNENQ
-2712 YGSLDRKYI
+2712 YERRYGADGPYVISDKKL
-2721 IDSHQDRSPYV
+2721 IDSL
-2732 VTERKII
+2732 
-2739 TDNSPGQ
+2739 PGQ

-2752 RINQESFTSERRHAD
+2752 KINQESYNTIEKKQLD
-2767 GIPSPISYPT
+2767 GPYPPVRT
-2777 PPPQHILYSPK
+2777 LTYSPASPTRK
-2788 PPSTIPKI
+2788 AF
-2796 IQEQTL
+2796 QEQQQQH
-2802 DDSKDQKY
+2802 SFEKYQDQY
-2810 STDRFSGVSPMS
+2810 SNDE
-2822 TFRSEKQVESQR
+2822 RSYEQK
-2834 FSGGIPQHQTFKNV
+2834 
-2848 ESKVIPGGRMETI
+2848 TI
-2861 TTKTYTSTPGKSSSS
+2861 EGDT
-2876 NYETTEETKEYTTSG
+2876 
-2891 NDLSTFKGFD
+2891 
-2901 KNDSLEER
+2901 LEER
-2909 TMKQS
+2909 MMKQS
-2914 MHKVTEK
+2914 MTHKVTEK

-2927 TSSRQE
+2927 MSSRQE
-2933 SNTKTFRYEDKQ
+2933 SNTKTFRFEEK

>member
-1 MELNPCCSFVGI
+1 
-13 VNYLYTRSLHRKRR
+13 
-27 RSGPNI
+27 
-33 PRSWSSDSG
+33 
-42 GFRARRK
+42 
-49 SPQAIA
+49 

-95 ASNMGQ
+95 AGNMGQ

-155 KTMLVDD
+155 KTLLVDD

-182 DEYSLVRELVEE
+182 DEYSLVRELADEE
-194 ENENQKPGNFGTLT
+194 TENQKPGNFGTLT
-208 LKRKKE
+208 LKRRKE

-223 EQLRKKLKTDD
+223 DQLRKKLKTDD

-294 ITQEKACVFAGIQC
+294 VTQEKACTFAGIQC
-308 QIQFGDHKEEKHKPG
+308 QIQFGDHKEDKHKPG
-323 FLDLKEFLPQSYVKV
+323 FLDLKEFLPQSYLKV
-338 KGIEKKVYAEHKK
+338 KGIEKKVFAEHKK

-368 RSLNTYGVT
+368 RSLSTYGVT

-456 LIAGYIDIILK
+456 LISGYIDIILK

-486 EDSVSPLKATIMQH
+486 EDSVAPLKATIMQH

-534 HIGGAQYTTVSG
+534 HMGGAQYTTVSG

-576 ISAGHEVIHIAEM
+576 ITAGHEVIHIAET
-589 ELSTKAQLPELGTD
+589 ELSCKAPLPELGTD
-603 PASLRWIEQTIDTHK
+603 PASLKWIEQTIDTHK

-673 ALMDDDSSGE
+673 ALMEDESSGD

-703 EPETKEPFIATT
+703 EPETKEP
-715 YEQYPRQNL
+715 RQNL

-734 SHQVLTTIGEEDDS
+734 SHQVLTTIGEENDS

-760 KAVANTTAALV
+760 KAVANSTAALV

-778 ATCEDSITQ
+778 ATCEDSATQ

-831 TKAVERLVDVC
+831 TKAVEGLLEVC

-852 KELSLAAAE
+852 KELNAAASE

-893 ILVATDRLFASTG
+893 IFVATDKLFASTG

-938 SEQQQRLLAAAKLLA
+938 TEQQRRLLAAAKVLA

-968 SPHDARM
+968 SPHDAKM

-1001 LITRLEACAK
+1001 LISRLEACAK
-1011 QAASTA
+1011 QAAATA

-1024 SGAGHH
+1024 SGAAHH
-1030 NTNSASQ
+1030 NTNPSSQ
-1037 EELNMECR
+1037 EELNAECL
-1045 TIAQHIPH
+1045 TMAQHIPS
-1053 LVSGV
+1053 LVAGV

-1067 PSAQLNL
+1067 SSAQLNL
-1074 INASEQFLQPGTAVV
+1074 INASEQFLQPGTSVV
-1089 KAVRAV
+1089 KAARAV

-1115 GSSLAD
+1115 GASLSD
-1121 LRSAVTRAREACSG
+1121 LRSAVTRAREACGG

-1165 PLPEETTESTAL
+1165 PLPDETTESTAL

-1196 AKQGNKNYTGSAA
+1196 AKQGNENYTGSAA

-1233 ETQKKVLMT
+1233 DTQKKVLMT
-1242 ADDVILRSLRL
+1242 ADDVILKSLRL
-1253 VKEARRV
+1253 VKEARRA
-1260 LKHPDDPQNEAN
+1260 LKSPDNPDNEAN

-1279 VSYSLNKCVSCL
+1279 VSNSLNKCVSCL
-1291 PGQRDVDEAIHNID
+1291 PGQRDVDEAIKNIE
-1305 DMAQLLNTNDFPQT
+1305 DMTQVLGMNEFPQT
-1319 SKSYGQLQSDLN
+1319 NKSYGQLQNDLN

-1342 NIVSSVR
+1342 NVVSSVR
-1349 SPVQLANSSRQF
+1349 SPIQLASSSKQF

-1385 QVVVSLK
+1385 QMVVSLK
-1392 NVTMTSGKL
+1392 NVSMTSSKL
-1401 LVTAKSVAADPTA
+1401 LVTAKSVAADPGA

-1461 LLDNPSEPISDVSYF
+1461 LLDNPNEPVSEATYF

-1498 YAKKSE
+1498 HAKKSE
-1504 HENFSV
+1504 HEQFSV

-1537 PTSVAGKPGLVDQ
+1537 PTSVAGKPGLVDR

-1561 SGCQSLSNPTTTQE
+1561 TGCQSLGNPTSTEQ
-1575 QVLSAATIIAKHT
+1575 QVLSAATMIAKYT
-1588 SAVCNACR
+1588 SALCNACR
-1596 LASSK
+1596 EASNK
-1601 TSNPVAKRHFVQSAK
+1601 TSNPVAKKHFVQSAK
-1616 DVANSTA
+1616 DVANSTSA
-1623 CLVKE
+1623 LVKE
-1628 IKALDKNYSDANR
+1628 IKALDSDYSEANR
-1641 EKCTEATKPLLEAV
+1641 ERCAEATKPLLEAV
-1655 DNLCTFASSPEFASQ
+1655 DNLCTFASSPEFASH

-1689 KSIIDGSCAMVQAAK
+1689 KAIIDGSCAMVRAAK
-1704 SLAVSPKDPPTW
+1704 SLAISPKDPPTW

-1816 VNQIALYSEPLVSG
+1816 VSQIALYCEPLVSG

-1858 LQLIYV
+1858 LQLVCV

-1873 AVALHSEVD
+1873 AINLHAEVD
-1882 ETVESTKDALQELQ
+1882 ETVESMKDALQELQ
-1896 NTLETISTSA
+1896 NTLETISTSN

-1964 DVARL
+1964 DVTRL
-1969 GPLAVDISHKYT
+1969 ASLAVDISHKYT

-2000 AKLRTGVQE
+2000 SRLRTGVQE

-2036 VAEHSKNV
+2036 VAEQSKIV

-2083 MFATAGTLHAENESD
+2083 MFATAGTLHAENEGD

-2104 ESILQTAKALVED
+2104 ENILKTAKALVED

-2237 IEAIAQEIRALNSSE
+2237 IEAIAQEIRALNTSE
-2252 TQKSHVTPE
+2252 CQRLNVTPE
-2261 DLVRCTKSITLATA
+2261 DLVRCTKSITISTA
-2275 KAVSAG
+2275 KAVAAG

-2292 ANMGRKSISDML
+2292 ANMGRKAISDML
-2304 TICKS
+2304 TICKG
-2309 AAYNCAETAELR
+2309 AALNCAETAELR

-2342 LQISSRSSDAKHTL
+2342 LQISSRSGDAKHML
-2356 PAISRKIAQSV
+2356 PPISRKIAQSV

-2420 ETPEDMNF
+2420 EANEDMNF

-2462 VSRMP
+2462 VSRTP

-2572 LVLNRRMV
+2572 LILNRRMV
-2580 GGIAQEIDARSE
+2580 GGIAQEINARSE

-2606 LTAIRLAKYKN
+2606 LTAIRQAKYKN
-2617 RSDLADGD
+2617 RPDLATTDT
-2625 GELSAEQSGYQSYTT
+2625 EAEQSGYESY
-2640 RYETRAYEPQ
+2640 
-2650 STPSPIQTM
+2650 SS
-2659 NHTLDQLQS
+2659 S
-2668 TTQHISHQ
+2668 
-2676 FGDRQNLISPEKVH
+2676 RQNLVSPEKVY

-2703 QYRSTVDNQ
+2703 QYRSSMENQ
-2712 YGSLDRKYI
+2712 YGSFDRKYSMENQY
-2721 IDSHQDRSPYV
+2721 DKRYGTESPY
-2732 VTERKII
+2732 I
-2739 TDNSPGQ
+2739 TSDKRIGMDGAASQ
-2746 YSSIER
+2746 YS
-2752 RINQESFTSERRHAD
+2752 TLK
-2767 GIPSPISYPT
+2767 SY
-2777 PPPQHILYSPK
+2777 
-2788 PPSTIPKI
+2788 
-2796 IQEQTL
+2796 
-2802 DDSKDQKY
+2802 DMV
-2810 STDRFSGVSPMS
+2810 DRFSGHSPMS
-2822 TFRSEKQVESQR
+2822 TFKSEKQS
-2834 FSGGIPQHQTFKNV
+2834 FSAVPQNQSFRNV
-2848 ESKVIPGGRMETI
+2848 ESKLIPGGRMETI
-2861 TTKTYTSTPGKSSSS
+2861 TTKMYTSTPGKTSSS
-2876 NYETTEETKEYTTSG
+2876 NFESSEETKEFATSG
-2891 NDLSTFKGFD
+2891 NELSTFKAID
-2901 KNDSLEER
+2901 NDSLEER
-2909 TMKQS
+2909 LTKQS
-2914 MHKVTEK
+2914 MMHKVTEK

-2927 TSSRQE
+2927 MSSRQE
-2933 SNTKTFRYEDKQ
+2933 SNTKTFRFEEK

>member
-1 MELNPCCSFVGI
+1 
-13 VNYLYTRSLHRKRR
+13 
-27 RSGPNI
+27 
-33 PRSWSSDSG
+33 
-42 GFRARRK
+42 
-49 SPQAIA
+49 

-60 LRISIPEKNATKMMQ
+60 LRISIVEKNLTKMMQ
-75 FDPSTSVYDACRI
+75 FDPSTSIYDACRI
-88 IREKLAE
+88 IREKLVE
-95 ASNMGQ
+95 ASNMGE
-101 PKDYGLFLADED
+101 PKEYGLFLGDED
-113 VKKGVWLEPG
+113 AKKGVWLEPG
-123 RNLDYYILRNGD
+123 RSLEYYLLRNGD

-142 LRTLRVRMLDGTL
+142 MRMLRVRMLDGIL
-155 KTMLVDD
+155 KTIPVDD

-173 CTKIGITNH
+173 CTRIGITNH
-182 DEYSLVRELVEE
+182 DEYSLVRELPDEE
-194 ENENQKPGNFGTLT
+194 TENQKPSNFGTLT

-214 EKGERDAKM
+214 DKGERDAKM
-223 EQLRKKLKTDD
+223 DQLRKKLKTDD

-245 REQGIDESETVLLR
+245 REQGVDETETVLLR

-294 ITQEKACVFAGIQC
+294 ITQEKACAFAGIQC
-308 QIQFGDHKEEKHKPG
+308 QVQFGDYRPEKHKSG
-323 FLDLKEFLPQSYVKV
+323 FLDLKEVLPQSYIKD
-338 KGIEKKVYAEHKK
+338 KGIEKKIYAEHKK
-351 HIGLSELDAKV
+351 HVGLSELDAKV
-362 LYTKTA
+362 LYTKNA
-368 RSLNTYGVT
+368 RSLSTYGVT

-391 VPRLLG
+391 APRLLG

-447 TTEAEQILQ
+447 TTEGEQIQQ
-456 LIAGYIDIILK
+456 LIAGYIDIILR
-467 KQKAKDH
+467 KQQNKDH
-474 FGIEGDEGSTMV
+474 LGIEGDEGSTMV
-486 EDSVSPLKATIMQH
+486 EDSVSPLKATILQH
-500 ETSNVGKG
+500 ETNNIGRGS
-508 NVEAVSVA
+508 VEAVSVA

-522 AGGDGARPYGTG
+522 AGGDGARLYGTG
-534 HIGGAQYTTVSG
+534 HMGSAQYTTISG
-546 QVNIAHAPPMVQQTK
+546 QVNVAHAPPTMQQTK
-561 VTSVLSEPQRALLST
+561 VTTVLSEPQRALLST
-576 ISAGHEVIHIAEM
+576 ITAGHEIIEIAET
-589 ELSTKAQLPELGTD
+589 ELITRAELPELGTD
-603 PASLRWIEQTIDTHK
+603 VASLKWIERTIDTHK

-636 TLTSGPADDVDHTA
+636 TLTSGPADHVDHTA
-650 VGAAITTIATNLP
+650 VGAAISTITTNLP

-673 ALMDDDSSGE
+673 ALMEDEPSGD

-703 EPETKEPFIATT
+703 EPETKE
-715 YEQYPRQNL
+715 PRQNL

-771 LKAKNIA
+771 LKAKKIA
-778 ATCEDSITQ
+778 KTFDENDDASQ
-787 NRVISAATQC
+787 NRVISAATRC

-811 APTLHSPACQT
+811 APTLHSPACRS
-822 QLMNAVREV
+822 QLINAVREV
-831 TKAVERLVDVC
+831 TNAVENLVQVC
-842 NETCGDENLL
+842 NETCGDEQLL
-852 KELSLAAAE
+852 KELSTAAAE
-861 VSRTLNDLL
+861 VTRTLNDLL
-870 NHIKTATRGERAKE
+870 NHIKTATPGERAKE
-884 SIQEGAVET
+884 SIQEGAVEQ
-893 ILVATDRLFASTG
+893 ILVATDKLFASSG

-917 VGQATAQL
+917 VGLATAQL

-933 ERQTD
+933 EKQTD
-938 SEQQQRLLAAAKLLA
+938 TEQQQRLLAAAKILA
-953 DATAKMVEAARQCAS
+953 DATARMVEAARQCAS
-968 SPHDARM
+968 SPHDARK

-1001 LITRLEACAK
+1001 LITRLESCAK

-1017 TQCIAAS
+1017 TQCMAAS
-1024 SGAGHH
+1024 SGAAQH
-1030 NTNSASQ
+1030 NTNIASQ
-1037 EELNMECR
+1037 EELNAECR
-1045 TIAQHIPH
+1045 LMAQHIPN
-1053 LVSGV
+1053 LVQGV
-1058 KGTQAQPDN
+1058 KGTLAQPDN
-1067 PSAQLNL
+1067 PTAQLNL
-1074 INASEQFLQPGTAVV
+1074 INASEQFLQPGTSVV
-1089 KAVRAV
+1089 KAARAV

-1101 QASAMQL
+1101 QSSAMQL
-1108 NNTSQQL
+1108 NNSSQQL
-1115 GSSLAD
+1115 GTSLGD
-1121 LRSAVTRAREACSG
+1121 LRSAVTRAREACGG

-1140 AEELINSLKDELGE
+1140 AEELIITLKEELIE
-1154 FYRAVEAASLR
+1154 FYKAVETTSLR
-1165 PLPEETTESTAL
+1165 PLPGETTESTAL
-1177 RLGATSKNVGFAMA
+1177 RLGTTSKNVGVSMA

-1196 AKQGNKNYTGSAA
+1196 AKQGNENYTGSAA
-1209 RETASALKDLTY
+1209 RETASSLKDLTS

-1233 ETQKKVLMT
+1233 ETQKMVLMT
-1242 ADDVILRSLRL
+1242 ADDVIEKSLKL
-1253 VKEARRV
+1253 VTESRQV
-1260 LKHPDDPQNEAN
+1260 LKNPENPHNEAH
-1272 LAAVAKD
+1272 LAKVAKE

-1291 PGQRDVDEAIHNID
+1291 PGQRDVELAIKHIEEIS
-1305 DMAQLLNTNDFPQT
+1305 QVLTTQEYRQT
-1319 SKSYGQLQSDLN
+1319 TKSYGQLQNDLN
-1331 NAAANLNDASS
+1331 TAAANLNDASS
-1342 NIVSSVR
+1342 NLVSSVR
-1349 SPVQLANSSRQF
+1349 SPIQLATSSQQF
-1361 TNAFGD
+1361 TTAFED
-1367 LLGVG
+1367 LLNVG
-1372 MEMAGQTTIETRS
+1372 MEMATTTTTETRT
-1385 QVVVSLK
+1385 QVIISMK
-1392 NVTMTSGKL
+1392 NVTMTSSKL
-1401 LVTAKSVAADPTA
+1401 LTTAKCVAADPNA

-1419 QLSAAAR
+1419 QLQAAAR

-1447 ECDNAIRNIQSMRS
+1447 ECDNAIRNIQAMRA
-1461 LLDNPSEPISDVSYF
+1461 LLDNPSEPISDASYF

-1483 EKSKSLGDGMTGIAN
+1483 EKSMSLGDGMTGVAN
-1498 YAKKSE
+1498 HAKKSE
-1504 HENFSV
+1504 YDHFCI

-1521 LIEAAA
+1521 LIEAGA

-1561 SGCQSLSNPTTTQE
+1561 TGCQNLSNPTSTQ
-1575 QVLSAATIIAKHT
+1575 QQIISAATMIAKHT
-1588 SAVCNACR
+1588 SALCNACR

-1623 CLVKE
+1623 SLVKE
-1628 IKALDKNYSDANR
+1628 IKALDVDCSEMNR
-1641 EKCTEATKPLLEAV
+1641 QRCAEATKPLLEAV
-1655 DNLCTFASSPEFASQ
+1655 DSLCTFASSPEFASQ
-1670 PAKISIAARA
+1670 PARISIAARA
-1680 AQEPITSAG
+1680 AQEPITNAG
-1689 KSIIDGSCAMVQAAK
+1689 KSIIDGLCAMLQLAK
-1704 SLAVSPKDPPTW
+1704 SLAISPEAPPTW
-1716 QLLANHSKSVSDS
+1716 QLLSNHSKNVSDS

-1742 GQKECDAAIEKLSA
+1742 GQKECDAAIEKLSI
-1756 RIRELD
+1756 RIHELD
-1762 AASLSAVS
+1762 DASLRAVS
-1770 QALLPRRENTVQGF
+1770 QSLIPHRENTMQGF

-1798 LEPLRTA
+1798 LEPLRNA
-1805 AKYEAENVGHA
+1805 AKYEAENVGHSI
-1816 VNQIALYSEPLVSG
+1816 NQVALYCEPLISG
-1830 AIGAASNMVHSKQQ
+1830 AIGAASNMVHTKQQ
-1844 MVLLDQT
+1844 MILLNQT
-1851 KTVAESA
+1851 KTVAESV
-1858 LQLIYV
+1858 LQLVYI

-1873 AVALHSEVD
+1873 ALNLHAEVD

-1896 NTLETISTSA
+1896 NTLENISTSN
-1906 GIVTGLIDTISRA
+1906 GIVTGLIDTITRA
-1919 MVRLEDHRMSTI
+1919 MVHLEDHRMSTI

-1953 LAQEMSTKSST
+1953 LAQEMSTKSTT

-2000 AKLRTGVQE
+2000 ARLRTGVQE
-2009 LGRACADIVRAA
+2009 LGRACADIVRDA
-2021 GTCQMSPGDAYAQRE
+2021 GNCQMSPGDSFFQRE
-2036 VAEHSKNV
+2036 VSEDSKIV

-2083 MFATAGTLHAENESD
+2083 MFATAGTLHAENEGD

-2104 ESILQTAKALVED
+2104 ENILKTAKALVED

-2155 SLGSQNPEAQVML
+2155 SLGSHNPEAQVML

-2237 IEAIAQEIRALNSSE
+2237 IEAIAQEIRALSTPESQRTN
-2252 TQKSHVTPE
+2252 VTPE
-2261 DLVRCTKSITLATA
+2261 DLVRCTKSITTSTA
-2275 KAVSAG
+2275 KAVAAG

-2292 ANMGRKSISDML
+2292 ANMGRKAISDML

-2321 DRTLQAGHDVA
+2321 DRTLHAGHDVA
-2332 INYRELLQAI
+2332 MNYRELLQAI
-2342 LQISSRSSDAKHTL
+2342 LQISSRPSDAKHTL
-2356 PAISRKIAQSV
+2356 PPISRKIAQSV

-2376 LKGNDWVDPDDPT
+2376 LKGSDWVDPDDPT

-2420 ETPEDMNF
+2420 ETNEDMNF

-2462 VSRMP
+2462 VARTP

-2481 SAARMVAAAT
+2481 SAARLVAAAT

-2501 VQGVSSEEKLIS
+2501 VQGISSEEKLIS

-2519 SSTAQL
+2519 SSTAHL

-2563 AIQQEEDRS
+2563 AIQQEEERS

-2580 GGIAQEIDARSE
+2580 GGIAQEINARSE

-2600 EEARGR
+2600 EEARGK
-2606 LTAIRLAKYKN
+2606 LTAIRQAKYKN
-2617 RSDLADGD
+2617 RTDISDTDTDAD
-2625 GELSAEQSGYQSYTT
+2625 QSGYDSYNSK
-2640 RYETRAYEPQ
+2640 YETKFYDSPSNYSTLQ
-2650 STPSPIQTM
+2650 S
-2659 NHTLDQLQS
+2659 NTLDQS
-2668 TTQHISHQ
+2668 NSHINHIVN
-2676 FGDRQNLISPEKVH
+2676 DRENLVSPEKVY

-2696 ERKMKDS
+2696 EKKMKECS
-2703 QYRSTVDNQ
+2703 FQNSDNP
-2712 YGSLDRKYI
+2712 YESVDRKYSDNQF
-2721 IDSHQDRSPYV
+2721 IDNKRYINDKYYH
-2732 VTERKII
+2732 E
-2739 TDNSPGQ
+2739 NSPCQ

-2752 RINQESFTSERRHAD
+2752 KINQDTSERYTPTHSPYPSYQTPKSPLFANQS
-2767 GIPSPISYPT
+2767 PSPQLNSTLYPKSPTHYTAYTHGQEFIKYTPDPNNIHKYMKDDQYEKFIEEEKYSSEQKSY
-2777 PPPQHILYSPK
+2777 
-2788 PPSTIPKI
+2788 
-2796 IQEQTL
+2796 EQTNF
-2802 DDSKDQKY
+2802 SDQQQNY
-2810 STDRFSGVSPMS
+2810 FPNSDRFAAPSPMS
-2822 TFRSEKQVESQR
+2822 TFKMDNNSFITSTPQQSQSFR
-2834 FSGGIPQHQTFKNV
+2834 NV
-2848 ESKVIPGGRMETI
+2848 ESKVIPGGRIETI
-2861 TTKTYTSTPGKSSSS
+2861 TTKVYSSSTPTNFESIDDKK
-2876 NYETTEETKEYTTSG
+2876 NEFLNTG
-2891 NDLSTFKGFD
+2891 NELSTFKNID
-2901 KNDSLEER
+2901 NETLEQK
-2909 TMKQS
+2909 MLKQS
-2914 MHKVTEK
+2914 MIEKITEK
-2921 KTVTMT
+2921 KTITTT
-2927 TSSRQE
+2927 TSTRQE
-2933 SNTKTFRYEDKQ
+2933 SSSKNFRFDDK

>member
-1 MELNPCCSFVGI
+1 M
-13 VNYLYTRSLHRKRR
+13 
-27 RSGPNI
+27 
-33 PRSWSSDSG
+33 SSDSG
-42 GFRARRK
+42 GFRARRR

-182 DEYSLVRELVEE
+182 DEYSLVRELVDE
-194 ENENQKPGNFGTLT
+194 ENENQKAGNFGTLT

-294 ITQEKACVFAGIQC
+294 VTQEKACVFAGIQC

-338 KGIEKKVYAEHKK
+338 KGIEKKIYAEHKK

-362 LYTKTA
+362 IYTKTA

-456 LIAGYIDIILK
+456 LISGYIDIILK

-516 IPAVMR
+516 IPAVIR
-522 AGGDGARPYGTG
+522 AGVDGARPYGTG

-703 EPETKEPFIATT
+703 EPETKEPFHITT
-715 YEQYPRQNL
+715 IYEQYPRQNL

-778 ATCEDSITQ
+778 ATCEDSAIQ

-831 TKAVERLVDVC
+831 TKAVERLVQVC
-842 NETCGDENLL
+842 NETCNDENLL
-852 KELSLAAAE
+852 KELSIAASE

-893 ILVATDRLFASTG
+893 ILVATDKLFASTG

-975 QDQLRQAAEELRVA
+975 QDQLRQAAEELRAA
-989 TTAAATP
+989 TTVAATP

-1024 SGAGHH
+1024 SGVGHH
-1030 NTNSASQ
+1030 NTNPASQ

-1067 PSAQLNL
+1067 PTAQLNL
-1074 INASEQFLQPGTAVV
+1074 INASEQFLQPGTSVV
-1089 KAVRAV
+1089 KAARAV

-1121 LRSAVTRAREACSG
+1121 LRSAVTRARETCGG

-1196 AKQGNKNYTGSAA
+1196 AKQGNENYTGSAA

-1260 LKHPDDPQNEAN
+1260 LKNPDDPKNEAN
-1272 LAAVAKD
+1272 LAVVAKD
-1279 VSYSLNKCVSCL
+1279 VSNSLNKCVSCL

-1305 DMAQLLNTNDFPQT
+1305 DMAQVLNMDEFPQT
-1319 SKSYGQLQSDLN
+1319 SKSYGRLQSDLN

-1349 SPVQLANSSRQF
+1349 SPVQLANSSKQF

-1461 LLDNPSEPISDVSYF
+1461 LLDNPSEPISDASYF

-1537 PTSVAGKPGLVDQ
+1537 STSVAGKPGLVDQ

-1561 SGCQSLSNPTTTQE
+1561 SGCQSLGNPTTTQE

-1588 SAVCNACR
+1588 SALCNACR

-1628 IKALDKNYSDANR
+1628 IKALDKNYSDTNR
-1641 EKCTEATKPLLEAV
+1641 EKCAEATKPLLEAV

-1680 AQEPITSAG
+1680 AQEPITYAG

-1704 SLAVSPKDPPTW
+1704 SLAISPKDPPTW

-1770 QALLPRRENTVQGF
+1770 QALVPRRENTVQGF

-1816 VNQIALYSEPLVSG
+1816 VNQIALYSEPLVCG

-1864 TKESGGNPK
+1864 TKESAGNPK

-2036 VAEHSKNV
+2036 VAEQSKIV

-2083 MFATAGTLHAENESD
+2083 MFATAGTLHAENEND

-2104 ESILQTAKALVED
+2104 ENILQTAKALVED

-2252 TQKSHVTPE
+2252 NQKSHVTPE
-2261 DLVRCTKSITLATA
+2261 DLVRCTKSITLSTA

-2342 LQISSRSSDAKHTL
+2342 LQISSRSGDAKHTL
-2356 PAISRKIAQSV
+2356 PVISRKIAQSV

-2420 ETPEDMNF
+2420 ETNEDMNF

-2462 VSRMP
+2462 VSRTP

-2525 LVACKVKADPDSD
+2525 LVACKVKADPDSE

-2625 GELSAEQSGYQSYTT
+2625 GDIANEQSGYQSYTT

-2650 STPSPIQTM
+2650 TTPSPIQTM

-2703 QYRSTVDNQ
+2703 QYHRSTVDNQ

-2721 IDSHQDRSPYV
+2721 DGHQERSPYI
-2732 VTERKII
+2732 VTEKKII

-2752 RINQESFTSERRHAD
+2752 KINQESYIAERRHAD
-2767 GIPSPISYPT
+2767 GIASYAP
-2777 PPPQHILYSPK
+2777 PQPPQHILYSPK

-2796 IQEQTL
+2796 VQEQTL
-2802 DDSKDQKY
+2802 NDPKSPQDQQKY
-2810 STDRFSGVSPMS
+2810 STDRFSGMSPMS
-2822 TFRSEKQVESQR
+2822 TFRSEQQMDTQR
-2834 FSGGIPQHQTFKNV
+2834 FGSGVPQHQTFKNV
-2848 ESKVIPGGRMETI
+2848 ESKVIPGGRIETI
-2861 TTKTYTSTPGKSSSS
+2861 TTKMYTSTPGKSSSS
-2876 NYETTEETKEYTTSG
+2876 NYEATEETKEYTTSG

-2901 KNDSLEER
+2901 NDTVEER
-2909 TMKQS
+2909 KS

-2927 TSSRQE
+2927 MSSRQE

>member
-1 MELNPCCSFVGI
+1 MLGAFYCG
-13 VNYLYTRSLHRKRR
+13 HR
-27 RSGPNI
+27 
-33 PRSWSSDSG
+33 
-42 GFRARRK
+42 
-49 SPQAIA
+49 
-55 MATLS
+55 
-60 LRISIPEKNATKMMQ
+60 
-75 FDPSTSVYDACRI
+75 
-88 IREKLAE
+88 
-95 ASNMGQ
+95 
-101 PKDYGLFLADED
+101 
-113 VKKGVWLEPG
+113 
-123 RNLDYYILRNGD
+123 
-135 LLEYRRK
+135 
-142 LRTLRVRMLDGTL
+142 
-155 KTMLVDD
+155 
-162 SQPVANLMVVI
+162 
-173 CTKIGITNH
+173 
-182 DEYSLVRELVEE
+182 
-194 ENENQKPGNFGTLT
+194 
-208 LKRKKE
+208 
-214 EKGERDAKM
+214 
-223 EQLRKKLKTDD
+223 
-234 EVNWIDPSKTL
+234 
-245 REQGIDESETVLLR
+245 
-259 RKFFFSDQNIDSRD
+259 
-273 PVQLSLLYV
+273 
-282 QARDAIL
+282 
-289 DGTHP
+289 
-294 ITQEKACVFAGIQC
+294 
-308 QIQFGDHKEEKHKPG
+308 
-323 FLDLKEFLPQSYVKV
+323 
-338 KGIEKKVYAEHKK
+338 
-351 HIGLSELDAKV
+351 
-362 LYTKTA
+362 
-368 RSLNTYGVT
+368 
-377 FFLVKEKMKGKNKL
+377 
-391 VPRLLG
+391 
-397 VTKDSVLRLD
+397 
-407 EKTKEILK
+407 
-415 TWPLTTVRRWGAS
+415 
-428 PNTFTLDFGDYSD
+428 
-441 QYYSVQ
+441 
-447 TTEAEQILQ
+447 
-456 LIAGYIDIILK
+456 
-467 KQKAKDH
+467 
-474 FGIEGDEGSTMV
+474 
-486 EDSVSPLKATIMQH
+486 
-500 ETSNVGKG
+500 
-508 NVEAVSVA
+508 
-516 IPAVMR
+516 
-522 AGGDGARPYGTG
+522 
-534 HIGGAQYTTVSG
+534 
-546 QVNIAHAPPMVQQTK
+546 VQQTK

-703 EPETKEPFIATT
+703 EPETKEP
-715 YEQYPRQNL
+715 RQNL

-778 ATCEDSITQ
+778 ATCEDSATQ

-831 TKAVERLVDVC
+831 TKAVERLVQVC
-842 NETCGDENLL
+842 NETCNDENLL
-852 KELSLAAAE
+852 KELSIAASE

-893 ILVATDRLFASTG
+893 ILVATDKLFASTG

-975 QDQLRQAAEELRVA
+975 QDQLRQAAEELRAA
-989 TTAAATP
+989 TTVAATP

-1024 SGAGHH
+1024 SGVGHH
-1030 NTNSASQ
+1030 NTNPASQ
-1037 EELNMECR
+1037 EELNMECH

-1067 PSAQLNL
+1067 PTAQLNL

-1089 KAVRAV
+1089 KAARAV

-1121 LRSAVTRAREACSG
+1121 LRSAVTRARETCGG

-1196 AKQGNKNYTGSAA
+1196 AKQGNENYTGSAA

-1260 LKHPDDPQNEAN
+1260 LKNPDDPENEAN
-1272 LAAVAKD
+1272 LAVVAKD
-1279 VSYSLNKCVSCL
+1279 VSNSLNKCVSCL
-1291 PGQRDVDEAIHNID
+1291 PGQRDVDEAIRNID
-1305 DMAQLLNTNDFPQT
+1305 DMAQVLNMDEFPQT
-1319 SKSYGQLQSDLN
+1319 SKSYGRLQSDLN

-1349 SPVQLANSSRQF
+1349 SPVQLANSSKQF

-1461 LLDNPSEPISDVSYF
+1461 LLDNPSEPISDASYF

-1561 SGCQSLSNPTTTQE
+1561 SGCQSLGNPTTTQE

-1588 SAVCNACR
+1588 SALCNACR

-1628 IKALDKNYSDANR
+1628 IKALDKNYSDTNR
-1641 EKCTEATKPLLEAV
+1641 EKCAEATKPLLEAV

-1670 PAKISIAARA
+1670 PAKISIAARV

-1770 QALLPRRENTVQGF
+1770 QALVPRRENTVQGF

-1864 TKESGGNPK
+1864 TKESAGNPK

-2036 VAEHSKNV
+2036 VAEQSKIV

-2083 MFATAGTLHAENESD
+2083 MFATAGTLHAENEND

-2104 ESILQTAKALVED
+2104 ENILQTAKALVED

-2252 TQKSHVTPE
+2252 NQKSHVTPE
-2261 DLVRCTKSITLATA
+2261 DLVRCTKSITLSTA

-2281 NSCKQDDIIAA
+2281 NSCKQDDIIVA

-2342 LQISSRSSDAKHTL
+2342 LQISSRSGDAKHTL
-2356 PAISRKIAQSV
+2356 PVISRKIAQSV

-2420 ETPEDMNF
+2420 ETNEDMNF

-2462 VSRMP
+2462 VSRTP

-2525 LVACKVKADPDSD
+2525 LVACKVKADPDSE

-2625 GELSAEQSGYQSYTT
+2625 GDVATEQSGYQSYTT

-2650 STPSPIQTM
+2650 TTPSPIQTM

-2703 QYRSTVDNQ
+2703 QYHRSTVDNQ

-2721 IDSHQDRSPYV
+2721 DGHQERSPYI
-2732 VTERKII
+2732 VTEKKII

-2752 RINQESFTSERRHAD
+2752 RINQESYIAERRHAD
-2767 GIPSPISYPT
+2767 GIVSYAPP

-2796 IQEQTL
+2796 VQEQTL
-2802 DDSKDQKY
+2802 NDPKSPQDQQKY
-2810 STDRFSGVSPMS
+2810 PTDRFSGVSPMS
-2822 TFRSEKQVESQR
+2822 TFRSEKQMDTQR
-2834 FSGGIPQHQTFKNV
+2834 FGSGIPQHQTFKNV
-2848 ESKVIPGGRMETI
+2848 ESKVIPGGRIETI
-2861 TTKTYTSTPGKSSSS
+2861 TTKMYTSTPGKSSSS
-2876 NYETTEETKEYTTSG
+2876 NYEATEETKEYATSG

-2901 KNDSLEER
+2901 NDTVEER
-2909 TMKQS
+2909 KS

-2927 TSSRQE
+2927 MSSRQE

>member
-1 MELNPCCSFVGI
+1 
-13 VNYLYTRSLHRKRR
+13 
-27 RSGPNI
+27 
-33 PRSWSSDSG
+33 
-42 GFRARRK
+42 
-49 SPQAIA
+49 

-60 LRISIPEKNATKMMQ
+60 LRIYIPEKNATKTMQ

-88 IREKLAE
+88 IREKLVE

-123 RNLDYYILRNGD
+123 RNLDYYILRNSD

-155 KTMLVDD
+155 KTLLVDD

-182 DEYSLVRELVEE
+182 DEYSLVRELADEE
-194 ENENQKPGNFGTLT
+194 TENQKPGNFGTLT

-223 EQLRKKLKTDD
+223 DQLRKKLKTDD

-294 ITQEKACVFAGIQC
+294 VTQEKACIFAGIQC
-308 QIQFGDHKEEKHKPG
+308 QIQFGDYKEDKHKPG

-338 KGIEKKVYAEHKK
+338 KGIEKKIFAEHKK
-351 HIGLSELDAKV
+351 HAAVSELDAKV

-368 RSLNTYGVT
+368 RSLSTYGVT

-456 LIAGYIDIILK
+456 LISGYIDIILK

-486 EDSVSPLKATIMQH
+486 EDSVSPLKATFMQH
-500 ETSNVGKG
+500 ATSNVGKG

-522 AGGDGARPYGTG
+522 VGDGARPYETG
-534 HIGGAQYTTVSG
+534 HMGGAQYTTVSG

-576 ISAGHEVIHIAEM
+576 ITAGHEVIHIAET
-589 ELSTKAQLPELGTD
+589 ELSCKASLPELGTD
-603 PASLRWIEQTIDTHK
+603 PASLKWIEQTIDTHK

-650 VGAAITTIATNLP
+650 VGAAITTIANNLP

-673 ALMDDDSSGE
+673 ALMEDDTSGD

-703 EPETKEPFIATT
+703 EPETKEPFYITPI
-715 YEQYPRQNL
+715 YDKYPRQSL

-734 SHQVLTTIGEEDDS
+734 SHQVLTTIGEENDS

-760 KAVANTTAALV
+760 KAVANSTAALV

-778 ATCEDSITQ
+778 ATCEDSATQ

-811 APTLHSPACQT
+811 APTLQSPACQT

-831 TKAVERLVDVC
+831 TRAVEGLVEVC
-842 NETCGDENLL
+842 NETCNDDNLL
-852 KELSLAAAE
+852 KELSAAASE

-884 SIQEGAVET
+884 TVQEGAVET
-893 ILVATDRLFASTG
+893 ILIATDKLFASTG

-938 SEQQQRLLAAAKLLA
+938 SEQQCRLLAAAKMLA

-968 SPHDARM
+968 SPHDAKM
-975 QDQLRQAAEELRVA
+975 QDQLRQAAEELRAA

-1001 LITRLEACAK
+1001 LITILEACAK

-1017 TQCIAAS
+1017 TQCIAAA
-1024 SGAGHH
+1024 AGVAHH
-1030 NTNSASQ
+1030 NTNPSSQ
-1037 EELNMECR
+1037 KELTTECQ
-1045 TIAQHIPH
+1045 TMMQHIPH
-1053 LVSGV
+1053 LVAGV
-1058 KGTQAQPDN
+1058 KGAQAQPDN
-1067 PSAQLNL
+1067 PTAQLNL
-1074 INASEQFLQPGTAVV
+1074 IDASEQFLQPGNSVV
-1089 KAVRAV
+1089 KAARAV

-1101 QASAMQL
+1101 QASALQL

-1115 GSSLAD
+1115 GASLTD
-1121 LRSAVTRAREACSG
+1121 LRSAVTRAREACGG

-1140 AEELINSLKDELGE
+1140 AEELINSLKDELAE

-1165 PLPEETTESTAL
+1165 PLPDETTESTAL

-1191 QLLSA
+1191 RLLSA
-1196 AKQGNKNYTGSAA
+1196 AKQGNENYTGSAA
-1209 RETASALKDLTY
+1209 RETASSLKDLTY
-1221 AVRGVAATSNQP
+1221 AVRGVAATSDQP

-1242 ADDVILRSLRL
+1242 ADDVVLKSLRL
-1253 VKEARRV
+1253 VKEARRA
-1260 LKHPDDPQNEAN
+1260 LKSPDNPENEAN

-1279 VSYSLNKCVSCL
+1279 VSNSLNKCVSCL
-1291 PGQRDVDEAIHNID
+1291 PGQRDVDDAIKNIE
-1305 DMAQLLNTNDFPQT
+1305 DMTQVLGMNEYPQT
-1319 SKSYGQLQSDLN
+1319 NKSYGQLQSDLN

-1342 NIVSSVR
+1342 SVVSSVR
-1349 SPVQLANSSRQF
+1349 SPVQLASSSKQF

-1372 MEMAGQTTIETRS
+1372 MEMAGQTTIDTRS
-1385 QVVVSLK
+1385 QMVVSLK
-1392 NVTMTSGKL
+1392 NVSMTSGKL
-1401 LVTAKSVAADPTA
+1401 LVTAKTVAADPSA

-1461 LLDNPSEPISDVSYF
+1461 LLDNPSEPISDASYF

-1498 YAKKSE
+1498 HAKKSE
-1504 HENFSV
+1504 HEQFSV

-1537 PTSVAGKPGLVDQ
+1537 PSSVAGKPGLVDQ

-1561 SGCQSLSNPTTTQE
+1561 TGCQSLGNPTSTEQ
-1575 QVLSAATIIAKHT
+1575 QVLSAATMIAKYT
-1588 SAVCNACR
+1588 SALCNACR
-1596 LASSK
+1596 EASNK

-1616 DVANSTA
+1616 DVANSTSA
-1623 CLVKE
+1623 LVKE
-1628 IKALDKNYSDANR
+1628 IKALDQNYSEANR
-1641 EKCTEATKPLLEAV
+1641 DKCGEATKPLLEAV
-1655 DNLCTFASSPEFASQ
+1655 DNLCTFAGSPEFASQ

-1689 KSIIDGSCAMVQAAK
+1689 KAIIDGSCAMVRAAK

-1742 GQKECDAAIEKLSA
+1742 GQKECDAAIVKLSA

-1770 QALLPRRENTVQGF
+1770 QALTPRRENTVQGF

-1816 VNQIALYSEPLVSG
+1816 VSQVALYCEPLVSG
-1830 AIGAASNMVHSKQQ
+1830 AIGAASNMVQSKQQ

-1858 LQLIYV
+1858 LQLVCV
-1864 TKESGGNPK
+1864 TKETGGNPK
-1873 AVALHSEVD
+1873 AIKLHAEVD

-1896 NTLETISTSA
+1896 NTLETISTSN

-1969 GPLAVDISHKYT
+1969 GPLAVDISHKYM

-2000 AKLRTGVQE
+2000 ARLRTGVQE

-2021 GTCQMSPGDAYAQRE
+2021 GTCQISPGDAYAQRE

-2083 MFATAGTLHAENESD
+2083 MFATAGTLHAENEGD

-2104 ESILQTAKALVED
+2104 ENILKTAKALVED

-2237 IEAIAQEIRALNSSE
+2237 IEAIAQEIRALNTPE
-2252 TQKSHVTPE
+2252 TQKMNVTPE
-2261 DLVRCTKSITLATA
+2261 DLVRCTKSITMSTG
-2275 KAVSAG
+2275 KAVAAG

-2292 ANMGRKSISDML
+2292 ANMVRKAISDML
-2304 TICKS
+2304 TICKG

-2332 INYRELLQAI
+2332 MNYRELLQAI
-2342 LQISSRSSDAKHTL
+2342 LQIASRSGDAKHTL
-2356 PAISRKIAQSV
+2356 VPISRKIAQSV

-2420 ETPEDMNF
+2420 EANEDMNF

-2462 VSRMP
+2462 VSRTP

-2525 LVACKVKADPDSD
+2525 LVACKVKADPDSE

-2572 LVLNRRMV
+2572 LILNRRMV
-2580 GGIAQEIDARSE
+2580 GGIAQEINARSE

-2606 LTAIRLAKYKN
+2606 LTAIRQAKYKN
-2617 RSDLADGD
+2617 RPDLADTDNEG
-2625 GELSAEQSGYQSYTT
+2625 EQSGYESYTT
-2640 RYETRAYEPQ
+2640 KYETRAYDAQ
-2650 STPSPIQTM
+2650 SQM
-2659 NHTLDQLQS
+2659 NHNLDQLQS
-2668 TTQHISHQ
+2668 ATHSISQ
-2676 FGDRQNLISPEKVH
+2676 LSVDRQNLVSPEKVH

-2703 QYRSTVDNQ
+2703 QYRSAMESQ
-2712 YGSLDRKYI
+2712 YGSVEKKFSENQYDRRYT
-2721 IDSHQDRSPYV
+2721 QESPYSIDKKFIA
-2732 VTERKII
+2732 ES
-2739 TDNSPGQ
+2739 SPGQ
-2746 YSSIER
+2746 FSSIER
-2752 RINQESFTSERRHAD
+2752 KINQESYGSMERKHMEGPYPPVPTMTYAQV
-2767 GIPSPISYPT
+2767 SPT
-2777 PPPQHILYSPK
+2777 RKVFQEQQQHVYDKYSQDLYSNDDRSYEQK
-2788 PPSTIPKI
+2788 SYSPS
-2796 IQEQTL
+2796 QEH
-2802 DDSKDQKY
+2802 KY
-2810 STDRFSGVSPMS
+2810 YTDTVDRFSSHSPLS
-2822 TFRSEKQVESQR
+2822 TFRSDKHEPQR
-2834 FSGGIPQHQTFKNV
+2834 FSGLPQNQTFKNV
-2848 ESKVIPGGRMETI
+2848 ETKVVPGSRIETI
-2861 TTKTYTSTPGKSSSS
+2861 TTKVYSSMPGKTSSS
-2876 NYETTEETKEYTTSG
+2876 NFESTEETKEYATSG
-2891 NDLSTFKGFD
+2891 NELSTFKAVD
-2901 KNDSLEER
+2901 NDSLEER
-2909 TMKQS
+2909 MLKQS
-2914 MHKVTEK
+2914 RTHKVTEK

-2933 SNTKTFRYEDKQ
+2933 SNTKTFRFEEK

>member
-1 MELNPCCSFVGI
+1 
-13 VNYLYTRSLHRKRR
+13 
-27 RSGPNI
+27 
-33 PRSWSSDSG
+33 
-42 GFRARRK
+42 
-49 SPQAIA
+49 

-75 FDPSTSVYDACRI
+75 FDPSTSIYDACRI

-155 KTMLVDD
+155 KTLLVDD

-182 DEYSLVRELVEE
+182 DEYSLVRELADEE
-194 ENENQKPGNFGTLT
+194 TENQKPGNFGTLT
-208 LKRKKE
+208 LRRRKE

-223 EQLRKKLKTDD
+223 DQLRKKLKTDD

-294 ITQEKACVFAGIQC
+294 VTQEKACIFAGIQC
-308 QIQFGDHKEEKHKPG
+308 QIQFGDHKEDKHKPG
-323 FLDLKEFLPQSYVKV
+323 FLDLKEFLPQSYLKV
-338 KGIEKKVYAEHKK
+338 KGIEKKIFAEHKK

-368 RSLNTYGVT
+368 RSLSTYGVT

-456 LIAGYIDIILK
+456 LISGYIDIILK

-522 AGGDGARPYGTG
+522 TGADGARPYGTG
-534 HIGGAQYTTVSG
+534 HMGGAQYTTVSG

-576 ISAGHEVIHIAEM
+576 ITAGHEVIHIAET
-589 ELSTKAQLPELGTD
+589 ELSCKAQLPELGTD
-603 PASLRWIEQTIDTHK
+603 PASLKWIEQTIDTHK

-673 ALMDDDSSGE
+673 ALMDDDSSGDK
-683 RLLDA
+683 LLDA

-703 EPETKEPFIATT
+703 EPETKEP
-715 YEQYPRQNL
+715 RQNL

-734 SHQVLTTIGEEDDS
+734 SHQVLTTIGEENDS

-760 KAVANTTAALV
+760 KAVANSTAALV

-778 ATCEDSITQ
+778 ATCEDSATQ

-831 TKAVERLVDVC
+831 TKAVEGLLEVC
-842 NETCGDENLL
+842 NETCSDETLL
-852 KELSLAAAE
+852 KEL
-861 VSRTLNDLL
+861 N
-870 NHIKTATRGERAKE
+870 
-884 SIQEGAVET
+884 
-893 ILVATDRLFASTG
+893 
-906 DAGEMVRQARV
+906 
-917 VGQATAQL
+917 
-925 IQSIKGEA
+925 
-933 ERQTD
+933 
-938 SEQQQRLLAAAKLLA
+938 
-953 DATAKMVEAARQCAS
+953 
-968 SPHDARM
+968 
-975 QDQLRQAAEELRVA
+975 
-989 TTAAATP
+989 AAAT
-996 ALRRK
+996 
-1001 LITRLEACAK
+1001 E
-1011 QAASTA
+1011 
-1017 TQCIAAS
+1017 
-1024 SGAGHH
+1024 
-1030 NTNSASQ
+1030 
-1037 EELNMECR
+1037 
-1045 TIAQHIPH
+1045 
-1053 LVSGV
+1053 V
-1058 KGTQAQPDN
+1058 K
-1067 PSAQLNL
+1067 S
-1074 INASEQFLQPGTAVV
+1074 
-1089 KAVRAV
+1089 
-1095 LPTVTD
+1095 
-1101 QASAMQL
+1101 
-1108 NNTSQQL
+1108 
-1115 GSSLAD
+1115 
-1121 LRSAVTRAREACSG
+1121 RAREACGG

-1140 AEELINSLKDELGE
+1140 AEELINSLKDELRE
-1154 FYRAVEAASLR
+1154 FYGAVEAASLR
-1165 PLPEETTESTAL
+1165 PLPDETPESTAL

-1196 AKQGNKNYTGSAA
+1196 AKQGNENYTGSAA
-1209 RETASALKDLTY
+1209 RKTAAALKDLTY
-1221 AVRGVAATSNQP
+1221 AVRGVAATSGQP
-1233 ETQKKVLMT
+1233 ETQKKILMT
-1242 ADDVILRSLRL
+1242 ADDVILKSLRL
-1253 VKEARRV
+1253 VKEARRA
-1260 LKHPDDPQNEAN
+1260 LKNPDSAENEAN

-1279 VSYSLNKCVSCL
+1279 VSNSLNKCISCL
-1291 PGQRDVDEAIHNID
+1291 PGQRDVDDAIKNIE
-1305 DMAQLLNTNDFPQT
+1305 DMTQVLGMNEFPQT
-1319 SKSYGQLQSDLN
+1319 NKNYGQLQTDLN
-1331 NAAANLNDASS
+1331 NAAVNLNDASTGV
-1342 NIVSSVR
+1342 VSSVR
-1349 SPVQLANSSRQF
+1349 SPVQLASSSKQF
-1361 TNAFGD
+1361 TNAFGN

-1372 MEMAGQTTIETRS
+1372 MEMAGQTTSETRS

-1392 NVTMTSGKL
+1392 NVSMTSSKL
-1401 LVTAKSVAADPTA
+1401 LVTAKSVAADPSA

-1447 ECDNAIRNIQSMRS
+1447 ECDNAIRNIQSMSS
-1461 LLDNPSEPISDVSYF
+1461 LLDNPSQPISDASYF

-1498 YAKKSE
+1498 HAKKSE
-1504 HENFSV
+1504 HEQFSV
-1510 AVRGVSSSICG
+1510 AVRGVSLSICG

-1537 PTSVAGKPGLVDQ
+1537 PTSVPGKPGLLDE

-1561 SGCQSLSNPTTTQE
+1561 TGCQSLGNPTSTEQ
-1575 QVLSAATIIAKHT
+1575 QVLSAATMIAKYT
-1588 SAVCNACR
+1588 SALCNACR
-1596 LASSK
+1596 EASNK

-1616 DVANSTA
+1616 DVANSTSI
-1623 CLVKE
+1623 LVKE
-1628 IKALDKNYSDANR
+1628 IKALDQNYSEANK
-1641 EKCTEATKPLLEAV
+1641 EKCAEATKPLLEAV
-1655 DNLCTFASSPEFASQ
+1655 DNLCTFAGSSEFASQ
-1670 PAKISIAARA
+1670 PAKISVEARA
-1680 AQEPITSAG
+1680 AQEPITAAG
-1689 KSIIDGSCAMVQAAK
+1689 KAIIDGSCAMVRAAK

-1729 IKSLVASIRDKAP
+1729 IKALVASIREKAP
-1742 GQKECDAAIEKLSA
+1742 GQKECDTAIEKLSA

-1762 AASLSAVS
+1762 AASFSAVS
-1770 QALLPRRENTVQGF
+1770 QSLIPRRENTMQAF

-1789 SSASELREK
+1789 NSASELREK

-1816 VNQIALYSEPLVSG
+1816 VNQIALYCEPLVSG

-1844 MVLLDQT
+1844 IVLLDQT
-1851 KTVAESA
+1851 KTVTESA
-1858 LQLIYV
+1858 LQLVCV

-1873 AVALHSEVD
+1873 AVTLHTEVD
-1882 ETVESTKDALQELQ
+1882 EMVESMKDALHELQ
-1896 NTLETISTSA
+1896 NTLEAISTSY

-1919 MVRLEDHRMSTI
+1919 MVRLEDHRTSTI

-1969 GPLAVDISHKYT
+1969 SPLIVDISHKYT

-1991 AAASNADVS
+1991 AAASNAEVS
-2000 AKLRTGVQE
+2000 TRLRTSVQE
-2009 LGRACADIVRAA
+2009 LGKACVDIVRAA
-2021 GTCQMSPGDAYAQRE
+2021 GTCQMSSGDAYAQRE
-2036 VAEHSKNV
+2036 VAEHSKIV

-2083 MFATAGTLHAENESD
+2083 MFATAGTLHAENEGD

-2104 ESILQTAKALVED
+2104 ENILKTAKALVED

-2237 IEAIAQEIRALNSSE
+2237 IEAIAQEIRALNTPEMQRSN
-2252 TQKSHVTPE
+2252 VTPE
-2261 DLVRCTKSITLATA
+2261 DLVRCTKSITTSTA
-2275 KAVSAG
+2275 KAVAAG

-2292 ANMGRKSISDML
+2292 ANMGRKAISDML
-2304 TICKS
+2304 TICKG

-2342 LQISSRSSDAKHTL
+2342 LQISSRSGDAKHTL
-2356 PAISRKIAQSV
+2356 PPISRKIAQSV
-2367 TELVAVAEL
+2367 TELVAAAEL
-2376 LKGNDWVDPDDPT
+2376 LKGTDWVDPDDPT

-2406 AKKLASLRPRRSIQ
+2406 AKKLASLRPRKSIQ
-2420 ETPEDMNF
+2420 EASEDMNF

-2462 VSRMP
+2462 VSRTP

-2525 LVACKVKADPDSD
+2525 LVACKVKADPDSE

-2572 LVLNRRMV
+2572 LILNRRMV
-2580 GGIAQEIDARSE
+2580 GGIAQEINARSE

-2606 LTAIRLAKYKN
+2606 LTAIRQAKYK
-2617 RSDLADGD
+2617 RSDTDTDTDAD
-2625 GELSAEQSGYQSYTT
+2625 QTGYESYTT
-2640 RYETRAYEPQ
+2640 RYETRAYETQ
-2650 STPSPIQTM
+2650 SQT
-2659 NHTLDQLQS
+2659 NYSTYQQHS
-2668 TTQHISHQ
+2668 TTHNINQLSS
-2676 FGDRQNLISPEKVH
+2676 DRQTLISPEKVH

-2696 ERKMKDS
+2696 ERKMKES
-2703 QYRSTVDNQ
+2703 QYRSTMENQ
-2712 YGSLDRKYI
+2712 YGSVEKKYNESQYDRRYTS
-2721 IDSHQDRSPYV
+2721 DSPYV
-2732 VTERKII
+2732 VTEKKV
-2739 TDNSPGQ
+2739 TMDSSSGQ

-2752 RINQESFTSERRHAD
+2752 KINKES
-2767 GIPSPISYPT
+2767 Y
-2777 PPPQHILYSPK
+2777 
-2788 PPSTIPKI
+2788 
-2796 IQEQTL
+2796 
-2802 DDSKDQKY
+2802 
-2810 STDRFSGVSPMS
+2810 
-2822 TFRSEKQVESQR
+2822 
-2834 FSGGIPQHQTFKNV
+2834 N
-2848 ESKVIPGGRMETI
+2848 
-2861 TTKTYTSTPGKSSSS
+2861 
-2876 NYETTEETKEYTTSG
+2876 TEA
-2891 NDLSTFKGFD
+2891 
-2901 KNDSLEER
+2901 
-2909 TMKQS
+2909 TML
-2914 MHKVTEK
+2914 
-2921 KTVTMT
+2921 
-2927 TSSRQE
+2927 
-2933 SNTKTFRYEDKQ
+2933 

>member
-1 MELNPCCSFVGI
+1 MA
-13 VNYLYTRSLHRKRR
+13 
-27 RSGPNI
+27 
-33 PRSWSSDSG
+33 SSDSG
-42 GFRARRK
+42 GFCARRR

-182 DEYSLVRELVEE
+182 DEYSLVRELVDE

-338 KGIEKKVYAEHKK
+338 KGIEKKIYAEHKK

-456 LIAGYIDIILK
+456 LISGYIDIILK

-534 HIGGAQYTTVSG
+534 HIGGAQYTTISG

-703 EPETKEPFIATT
+703 EPETKEPFYITT
-715 YEQYPRQNL
+715 IYEQYPRQNL

-778 ATCEDSITQ
+778 ATCEDSATQ

-831 TKAVERLVDVC
+831 TKAVERLVQVC

-852 KELSLAAAE
+852 KELSVAASE

-870 NHIKTATRGERAKE
+870 NHIKTATRERAKE
-884 SIQEGAVET
+884 TIQEGAVET

-906 DAGEMVRQARV
+906 DGSEMVRQARV

-968 SPHDARM
+968 NPHDVRM
-975 QDQLRQAAEELRVA
+975 QDQLRQAAEELRAA

-1001 LITRLEACAK
+1001 LITRLEVCAK

-1017 TQCIAAS
+1017 TQCIAAA
-1024 SGAGHH
+1024 SGVGHH
-1030 NTNSASQ
+1030 NTNPASQ

-1067 PSAQLNL
+1067 PTAQLNL

-1089 KAVRAV
+1089 KAARAV

-1121 LRSAVTRAREACSG
+1121 LRSAVTRARETCGG

-1165 PLPEETTESTAL
+1165 PLPEETMESTAL

-1196 AKQGNKNYTGSAA
+1196 AKQGNENYTGSAA

-1260 LKHPDDPQNEAN
+1260 LKNPDDPENEVN

-1279 VSYSLNKCVSCL
+1279 VSNSLNKCVSCL
-1291 PGQRDVDEAIHNID
+1291 PGQRDVDEAIRNID
-1305 DMAQLLNTNDFPQT
+1305 DMAQILNTNEFPQT
-1319 SKSYGQLQSDLN
+1319 SKSYGQLQNDLN

-1349 SPVQLANSSRQF
+1349 SPVQLANSSKQF
-1361 TNAFGD
+1361 TNAFGN

-1401 LVTAKSVAADPTA
+1401 LITAKSVAADPTA

-1461 LLDNPSEPISDVSYF
+1461 LLDNPSEPISDASYF

-1561 SGCQSLSNPTTTQE
+1561 SGCQSLGNPTTTQE

-1588 SAVCNACR
+1588 SALCNACR

-1628 IKALDKNYSDANR
+1628 IKALDKNYSDVNR
-1641 EKCTEATKPLLEAV
+1641 EKCAEATKPLLEAV

-1770 QALLPRRENTVQGF
+1770 QALVPRRENTVQGF

-1864 TKESGGNPK
+1864 TKESAGNPK

-2021 GTCQMSPGDAYAQRE
+2021 GTCQMSPGDVYAQRE
-2036 VAEHSKNV
+2036 VAEHSKIV

-2083 MFATAGTLHAENESD
+2083 MFATAGTLHAENEND

-2104 ESILQTAKALVED
+2104 ENILQTAKALVED

-2237 IEAIAQEIRALNSSE
+2237 IEAIAQEIRALSSSE

-2261 DLVRCTKSITLATA
+2261 DLVRCTKSITLSTA

-2321 DRTLQAGHDVA
+2321 ERTLQAGHDVA

-2342 LQISSRSSDAKHTL
+2342 LQISSRSGDAKHTL

-2376 LKGNDWVDPDDPT
+2376 LKGSDWVDPDDPT

-2420 ETPEDMNF
+2420 ETTEDMNF

-2462 VSRMP
+2462 VSRTP

-2525 LVACKVKADPDSD
+2525 LVACKVKADPDSE

-2625 GELSAEQSGYQSYTT
+2625 GDVAVDQSGYQSYTT

-2650 STPSPIQTM
+2650 TTPSPIQTM

-2668 TTQHISHQ
+2668 TTQHISQ
-2676 FGDRQNLISPEKVH
+2676 FGGDRQNLISPEKVH

-2703 QYRSTVDNQ
+2703 QYRSTVDQ

-2721 IDSHQDRSPYV
+2721 IDGHQERSPYV

-2752 RINQESFTSERRHAD
+2752 RINQESYIAEKRHAD
-2767 GIPSPISYPT
+2767 GIPSYTPPP

-2788 PPSTIPKI
+2788 PPLTIPKI
-2796 IQEQTL
+2796 IQEPTFNDPKSPQ
-2802 DDSKDQKY
+2802 DQQKY
-2810 STDRFSGVSPMS
+2810 PTDRFSSVSPMS
-2822 TFRSEKQVESQR
+2822 TFRSEKQVDTQR
-2834 FSGGIPQHQTFKNV
+2834 FSGGVPQHQTFKNI
-2848 ESKVIPGGRMETI
+2848 ESKAVPGGRIETI

-2876 NYETTEETKEYTTSG
+2876 NYEAAEEIKEYTTSG
-2891 NDLSTFKGFD
+2891 NDLSTFKSFD
-2901 KNDSLEER
+2901 NDTLEEH

-2927 TSSRQE
+2927 MSSRQE

>member
-27 RSGPNI
+27 QPAPNI

-42 GFRARRK
+42 GFRARRR

-88 IREKLAE
+88 IREKLVE

-182 DEYSLVRELVEE
+182 DEYSLVRELVDDD
-194 ENENQKPGNFGTLT
+194 NENQKPGNFGTLT

-338 KGIEKKVYAEHKK
+338 KGIEKKVFAEHKK

-456 LIAGYIDIILK
+456 LISGYIDIILK

-500 ETSNVGKG
+500 ETSNIGKG

-534 HIGGAQYTTVSG
+534 HIGGAQYTTISG
-546 QVNIAHAPPMVQQTK
+546 QVNIAHAPPTVQQTK

-576 ISAGHEVIHIAEM
+576 ITAGHEVIHIAET
-589 ELSTKAQLPELGTD
+589 ELTTKAQLPELGTD

-673 ALMDDDSSGE
+673 ALMDDESSGE

-703 EPETKEPFIATT
+703 EPETKEPFYITST
-715 YEQYPRQNL
+715 LYGQYPRQNL

-778 ATCEDSITQ
+778 ATCEDSATQ

-831 TKAVERLVDVC
+831 TRAVERLVQVC
-842 NETCGDENLL
+842 NETCSDDNLL

-870 NHIKTATRGERAKE
+870 NHIKTATRERAKE

-893 ILVATDRLFASTG
+893 IFVATDKLFASTG

-953 DATAKMVEAARQCAS
+953 DATARMVEAARQCAS
-968 SPHDARM
+968 SPHDIKM
-975 QDQLRQAAEELRVA
+975 QDQLRQAAEELRAA

-1024 SGAGHH
+1024 SGVGHH
-1030 NTNSASQ
+1030 NTNPASQ

-1045 TIAQHIPH
+1045 MMAQQIPH

-1067 PSAQLNL
+1067 PTAQLNL

-1089 KAVRAV
+1089 KATRAV

-1108 NNTSQQL
+1108 NTTSQQL

-1121 LRSAVTRAREACSG
+1121 LRSAVTRAREACGG

-1140 AEELINSLKDELGE
+1140 AEELINSLKDEIGE

-1177 RLGATSKNVGFAMA
+1177 RLGATSKNVGYAMA

-1196 AKQGNKNYTGSAA
+1196 AKQGNENYTGSAA

-1260 LKHPDDPQNEAN
+1260 LKNPDDPENEVN

-1279 VSYSLNKCVSCL
+1279 VSNSLNKCVSCL
-1291 PGQRDVDEAIHNID
+1291 PGQRDVDEAIYNID
-1305 DMAQLLNTNDFPQT
+1305 DMTQVLNINEFPQT
-1319 SKSYGQLQSDLN
+1319 SRSYGQLQSDLN

-1342 NIVSSVR
+1342 NVVSSVR
-1349 SPVQLANSSRQF
+1349 SPVQLANSSKQF
-1361 TNAFGD
+1361 TNAFGE
-1367 LLGVG
+1367 LLSVG
-1372 MEMAGQTTIETRS
+1372 LEMASQTTVETRS
-1385 QVVVSLK
+1385 QVVISLK
-1392 NVTMTSGKL
+1392 NISITSSKL
-1401 LVTAKSVAADPTA
+1401 LMTAKSIAADPTA

-1461 LLDNPSEPISDVSYF
+1461 LLDNPSEPISDASYF

-1498 YAKKSE
+1498 HAKKSE
-1504 HENFSV
+1504 HEQFSV

-1561 SGCQSLSNPTTTQE
+1561 SGCQSLSNPTSTQQ
-1575 QVLSAATIIAKHT
+1575 QVLSAATMIAKHT
-1588 SAVCNACR
+1588 SALCNACR

-1628 IKALDKNYSDANR
+1628 IKALDQNYSDVNR
-1641 EKCTEATKPLLEAV
+1641 EKCAEATKPLLEAV
-1655 DNLCTFASSPEFASQ
+1655 DNLCTFAGSPEFASQ

-1689 KSIIDGSCAMVQAAK
+1689 KSIIDGSCAMVLAAK

-1770 QALLPRRENTVQGF
+1770 QALLPRRENTMQGF

-1816 VNQIALYSEPLVSG
+1816 VNQIALYSEPLVSS

-1873 AVALHSEVD
+1873 AVALHTEVD
-1882 ETVESTKDALQELQ
+1882 EIVESTKDALQELQ

-1919 MVRLEDHRMSTI
+1919 MVRLEDYRMSTV

-2000 AKLRTGVQE
+2000 ARLRTGVQE

-2021 GTCQMSPGDAYAQRE
+2021 GVCQMSPGDAYAQRE
-2036 VAEHSKNV
+2036 VAEHSKIV

-2052 AALQAGSR
+2052 TALQAGSR

-2083 MFATAGTLHAENESD
+2083 MFATAGTLHAENEGD

-2191 KPINDPSMAHL
+2191 KPINDPSMEHL

-2207 VMVTNVTSLLKTVK
+2207 VMVTNVTSLIKTVK

-2237 IEAIAQEIRALNSSE
+2237 IEAIAQEIRALSSSE
-2252 TQKSHVTPE
+2252 TQRSNVTPE
-2261 DLVRCTKSITLATA
+2261 DLVRCTKSITISTA
-2275 KAVSAG
+2275 KAVAAG

-2292 ANMGRKSISDML
+2292 ANMGRKAISDML
-2304 TICKS
+2304 AICKG
-2309 AAYNCAETAELR
+2309 AAHHCAETTELCE
-2321 DRTLQAGHDVA
+2321 RTLQAGHDVA

-2342 LQISSRSSDAKHTL
+2342 LQIASRSGDAKHTL

-2376 LKGNDWVDPDDPT
+2376 LKGTDWVDPDDPT

-2420 ETPEDMNF
+2420 EANEDMNF

-2462 VSRMP
+2462 VSRTP

-2525 LVACKVKADPDSD
+2525 LVACKVKADPDSE

-2625 GELSAEQSGYQSYTT
+2625 GDVAVDQGGYQSYTT
-2640 RYETRAYEPQ
+2640 RYETRAYEPHTT
-2650 STPSPIQTM
+2650 SSPIQTM

-2676 FGDRQNLISPEKVH
+2676 FIDQQNLVSPEKVH

-2696 ERKMKDS
+2696 ERKLKDN
-2703 QYRSTVDNQ
+2703 QYRSTMDQ
-2712 YGSLDRKYI
+2712 YGSLDRKYTV
-2721 IDSHQDRSPYV
+2721 DSYQDRSPYI
-2732 VTERKII
+2732 VTERKFI

-2752 RINQESFTSERRHAD
+2752 RINQESFTTEKKHTD
-2767 GIPSPISYPT
+2767 GFALY
-2777 PPPQHILYSPK
+2777 PPPQHISYSTESPTSK
-2788 PPSTIPKI
+2788 TPV
-2796 IQEQTL
+2796 QEQIAE
-2802 DDSKDQKY
+2802 DRKSPQDQPKY
-2810 STDRFSGVSPMS
+2810 STDRFIGVSPMS
-2822 TFRSEKQVESQR
+2822 TFRSEKQIDTQR
-2834 FSGGIPQHQTFKNV
+2834 FSSGIPQHQTFKNV
-2848 ESKVIPGGRMETI
+2848 ESKVIPGGKIETI
-2861 TTKTYTSTPGKSSSS
+2861 TTKVYSSTPGKNISSS
-2876 NYETTEETKEYTTSG
+2876 NYETTEETKQYTSG
-2891 NDLSTFKGFD
+2891 NDLSTFKGSD
-2901 KNDSLEER
+2901 TVEER

-2914 MHKVTEK
+2914 MHKITEK

>member
-27 RSGPNI
+27 QPTPNI

-42 GFRARRK
+42 GFRARRR

-182 DEYSLVRELVEE
+182 DEYSLVRELVED

-214 EKGERDAKM
+214 EKGERDTKM

-338 KGIEKKVYAEHKK
+338 KGIEKKVFAEHKK

-522 AGGDGARPYGTG
+522 AGGDGAFYCG
-534 HIGGAQYTTVSG
+534 HR
-546 QVNIAHAPPMVQQTK
+546 VQQTK

-576 ISAGHEVIHIAEM
+576 ITAGHEVIHIAET
-589 ELSTKAQLPELGTD
+589 ELITKAQLPELGTD

-673 ALMDDDSSGE
+673 ALMDDESSGE

-703 EPETKEPFIATT
+703 EPETKEPFYITST
-715 YEQYPRQNL
+715 LYGQYPRQNL

-778 ATCEDSITQ
+778 ATCEDSATQ

-831 TKAVERLVDVC
+831 TKAVERLVQVC
-842 NETCGDENLL
+842 NETCSDENLL
-852 KELSLAAAE
+852 KELSIAAAE

-870 NHIKTATRGERAKE
+870 NHIKTATRERAKE

-893 ILVATDRLFASTG
+893 ILVATDKLFASTG

-968 SPHDARM
+968 SPHDAKM
-975 QDQLRQAAEELRVA
+975 QDQLRQAAEELRAA
-989 TTAAATP
+989 TTAAAIP

-1030 NTNSASQ
+1030 NTNPASQ

-1045 TIAQHIPH
+1045 MMAQQIPY

-1067 PSAQLNL
+1067 STAQLNL

-1089 KAVRAV
+1089 KAARAV

-1101 QASAMQL
+1101 QASAIQL

-1121 LRSAVTRAREACSG
+1121 LRSAVTRAREACGG

-1177 RLGATSKNVGFAMA
+1177 RLGTTSKNVGFAMA

-1196 AKQGNKNYTGSAA
+1196 AKQGNENYTGSAA

-1260 LKHPDDPQNEAN
+1260 LKNPDDPENEVN

-1279 VSYSLNKCVSCL
+1279 VSNSLNKCVSCL
-1291 PGQRDVDEAIHNID
+1291 PGQRDVDEAICNID
-1305 DMAQLLNTNDFPQT
+1305 DMTQVLNLNEFPQT

-1342 NIVSSVR
+1342 NVVSSVR
-1349 SPVQLANSSRQF
+1349 SPIQLANSSKQF

-1372 MEMAGQTTIETRS
+1372 MEMASQTTVETRS

-1392 NVTMTSGKL
+1392 NVSMTSSKL
-1401 LVTAKSVAADPTA
+1401 LMTAKSIAADPTA

-1461 LLDNPSEPISDVSYF
+1461 LLDNPSEPISDASYF

-1498 YAKKSE
+1498 HAKKSE
-1504 HENFSV
+1504 HEQFSI

-1561 SGCQSLSNPTTTQE
+1561 SGCQSLGSPTSTQQ
-1575 QVLSAATIIAKHT
+1575 QVLSAATMIAKHT
-1588 SAVCNACR
+1588 SALCNACR

-1628 IKALDKNYSDANR
+1628 IKALDQNYSDINR
-1641 EKCTEATKPLLEAV
+1641 EKCAEATKPLLEAV

-1689 KSIIDGSCAMVQAAK
+1689 KSIIDGSCAMVLAAK

-1742 GQKECDAAIEKLSA
+1742 GQKECDAAIEKVSA

-1770 QALLPRRENTVQGF
+1770 QALMPRRENTVQGF

-1789 SSASELREK
+1789 SSANELREK

-1858 LQLIYV
+1858 LQLIYI

-1873 AVALHSEVD
+1873 AVALHTEVD

-1953 LAQEMSTKSST
+1953 LAQEISTKSST

-2000 AKLRTGVQE
+2000 ARLRTGVQE

-2036 VAEHSKNV
+2036 VAEHSKIV

-2083 MFATAGTLHAENESD
+2083 MFATAGTLHAENEGD

-2104 ESILQTAKALVED
+2104 ENILQTAKALVED

-2237 IEAIAQEIRALNSSE
+2237 IEAIAQEIRALSSSE
-2252 TQKSHVTPE
+2252 TQRSNVTPE
-2261 DLVRCTKSITLATA
+2261 DLVRCTKSITISTA
-2275 KAVSAG
+2275 KAVAAG

-2304 TICKS
+2304 TICKG
-2309 AAYNCAETAELR
+2309 AAHNCAETTELCE
-2321 DRTLQAGHDVA
+2321 RTLQAGHDVA

-2342 LQISSRSSDAKHTL
+2342 LQISSRSGDKHTL

-2420 ETPEDMNF
+2420 EANEDMNF

-2462 VSRMP
+2462 VSRTP

-2525 LVACKVKADPDSD
+2525 LVACKVKADPDSE

-2617 RSDLADGD
+2617 RPDLADGD
-2625 GELSAEQSGYQSYTT
+2625 GDVVGDQSGYQSYTT

-2650 STPSPIQTM
+2650 TSPIQTM

-2676 FGDRQNLISPEKVH
+2676 FADQQNLVSPEKVH

-2703 QYRSTVDNQ
+2703 QYRSTVDH
-2712 YGSLDRKYI
+2712 YGSLDRKYTV
-2721 IDSHQDRSPYV
+2721 DSYQDRSPYI

-2752 RINQESFTSERRHAD
+2752 RINQESYVTDRKHTD
-2767 GIPSPISYPT
+2767 GIVSY
-2777 PPPQHILYSPK
+2777 PPPQHISYATKSP
-2788 PPSTIPKI
+2788 TPKI
-2796 IQEQTL
+2796 VQEQTAE
-2802 DDSKDQKY
+2802 DRKSPQDQLKY
-2810 STDRFSGVSPMS
+2810 PTDRFSGVSPMS
-2822 TFRSEKQVESQR
+2822 TFRSEKQVDTQR
-2834 FSGGIPQHQTFKNV
+2834 FSSGIPQHQTFKNV
-2848 ESKVIPGGRMETI
+2848 ESKTIPGHRVETI
-2861 TTKTYTSTPGKSSSS
+2861 TTKVYTSTPGKSTSSS
-2876 NYETTEETKEYTTSG
+2876 NYETTEETKQYTSG
-2891 NDLSTFKGFD
+2891 NELSTFKGSD
-2901 KNDSLEER
+2901 NVEER
-2909 TMKQS
+2909 TMK
-2914 MHKVTEK
+2914 HKVTEK

-2927 TSSRQE
+2927 MSSRQE